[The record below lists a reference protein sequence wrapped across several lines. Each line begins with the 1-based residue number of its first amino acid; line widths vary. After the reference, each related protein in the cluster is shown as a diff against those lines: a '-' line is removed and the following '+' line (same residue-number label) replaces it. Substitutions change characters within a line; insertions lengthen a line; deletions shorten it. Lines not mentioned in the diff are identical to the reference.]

1 MTTMLPPPFR
11 PDDPRHDGHHGQG
24 GDTRTAPGRT
34 TDRPGDRLDETG
46 RPDARGRD
54 IVAERLTVDKGTVHL
69 TGIQALVRTVRDRAL
84 ADRARGLKTA
94 SFISGYEGSPLGGYD
109 LELARRKDLLAP
121 LGVVH
126 LPAVNEELGATSV
139 SGSQLA
145 AGAGTLRE
153 GVDGVVG
160 YWYGKAPGLDRS
172 VDALRHANL
181 AGTSPTGGAVAIVG
195 DDPFAKSST
204 VPSSSER
211 LLADIGMPV
220 LVPADS
226 AEVVKLGIHAAWM
239 SRESGLWTALR
250 VTAAVADGSSTVIL
264 DGPPVAPA
272 PPADGHSPSAR
283 TLGATLHELEASRVG
298 VRLERARAYAR
309 DRGLNR
315 VLHEGESDRLGIV
328 CAGAPALA
336 VEEALRDLG
345 SPDGVR
351 VLRLGMT
358 WPLDSEQIADFAAG
372 LDSIIVVEDKG
383 TFLLES
389 VQAALYES
397 EHRPRLEPA
406 RDVAAALPPVL
417 GRLGISHEAPAPAPI
432 RRKALPLSVPAR
444 TPHFCSGCPHNAS
457 TRVTGDSLVG
467 AGIGCHA
474 MVLLMD
480 ETRVGDVTGTTQ
492 MGGEGAHWI
501 GMSPFVRERHLVQ
514 NLGDGTFF
522 HSGSLAVRAL
532 VASGV
537 DVTLKLLHNGTVAMT
552 GGQDPVGQM
561 PLPGI
566 LDLLRA
572 EGVGRI
578 VVTTD
583 DVARTRKELGGSLRT
598 RLGAKAVEIRDRAD
612 LADVQ
617 RELAEESGV
626 TVLVHDQSCATELR
640 RARKR
645 GKAPTPTKRIV
656 INERICEGCGDC
668 GEKSGCLSVQP
679 VDTEFGRKT
688 RIDQT
693 TCNLDYSCIQGDC
706 PAFTEVTVD
715 PEEGSRA
722 GSADAGARVPS
733 LYDADLPDPP
743 PVHLGAGRSWNVRV
757 TGVGGTGV
765 VMLAAVIAAAARE
778 DGRHVRGVDMTG
790 LAQKGGAVVS
800 DVRITDGAVE
810 QSGLVPAGAADLLL
824 ACDGLTSADPANLA
838 VIGASRTTAVVSS
851 TSTPTGVMC
860 TDVRAERPDGVALA
874 GAIGR
879 SAARAVTADAAAV
892 ARGLFGDA
900 TVQTTLLL
908 GAAVQAGAL
917 PISPAAVENALRS
930 NGIAV
935 GANIQAF
942 RRGRQLVAAP
952 EAVAAALR
960 NATPGASRDTS
971 SGAATDA
978 AGAPA
983 WSLRLVDDVLG
994 SPVEGGLPVELPSDL
1009 RHSIALRVA
1018 ELRDWGDE
1026 SDARG
1031 YLDDLAVLAGAER
1044 AIAPRGT
1051 TLLRAAAFGLHKLT
1065 AYKDEYEVARLA
1077 LDTGFL
1083 DGVAG
1088 EYGDGADVAF
1098 LLHPP
1103 FLRALGMDRKLRM
1116 GAAARPALRALTKAK
1131 RLRGTALDPFGRT
1144 SARRF
1149 ERELRDAYRTRLLGF
1164 AAEMN
1169 GEADDVAKQKLL
1181 SDATALAAL
1190 ADSVRGYEDVKERSA
1205 APLLTALGMTA
1216 EGWPEKPE

>member
-11 PDDPRHDGHHGQG
+11 PDSPAEH
-24 GDTRTAPGRT
+24 A
-34 TDRPGDRLDETG
+34 DRPLTA
-46 RPDARGRD
+46 RPGRD
-54 IVAERLTVDKGTVHL
+54 IVAERLTADKGTVHL

-109 LELARRKDLLAP
+109 LELARRTDLLEP
-121 LGVVH
+121 LDVVH
-126 LPAVNEELGATSV
+126 LPAVNEELGATAV

-211 LLADIGMPV
+211 LLADMGMPV

-250 VTAAVADGSSTVIL
+250 VTAAVADGSSTVTL

-272 PPADGHSPSAR
+272 PPAGGHSPSAR

-298 VRLERARAYAR
+298 VRLDRARAYAR

-315 VLHEGESDRLGIV
+315 VLHEGDADRLGIV

-336 VEEALRDLG
+336 VEETLRNLG

-358 WPLDSEQIADFAAG
+358 WPLDPEQIDDFAAG
-372 LDSIIVVEDKG
+372 LDAIIVVEDKG

-397 EHRPRLEPA
+397 DHRPRLEPA
-406 RDVAAALPPVL
+406 RDIAAALPPVL
-417 GRLGISHEAPAPAPI
+417 GRLGISHDAPAPAPI

-501 GMSPFVRERHLVQ
+501 GMSPFVDERHLVQ

-561 PLPGI
+561 PLAGI
-566 LDLLRA
+566 LNLLRA

-583 DVARTRKELGGSLRT
+583 DVARTRKELGGGFAGALRS
-598 RLGAKAVEIRDRAD
+598 RFGGRAVEVRDRAD

-617 RELAEESGV
+617 RELAAETGV
-626 TVLVHDQSCATELR
+626 TVLVHDQACATELR

-715 PEEGSRA
+715 PDARAEGSA
-722 GSADAGARVPS
+722 IAGARVSS
-733 LYDADLPDPP
+733 LDDADLPDPP
-743 PVHLGAGRSWNVRV
+743 AVHLGAGRSWNVRV

-800 DVRITDGAVE
+800 DVRISDGALE
-810 QSGLVPAGAADLLL
+810 QSGLVPAGTADLLL
-824 ACDGLTSADPANLA
+824 ALDGLTSADPANLA
-838 VIGASRTTAVVSS
+838 VIDAARTTAVASS

-892 ARGLFGDA
+892 ARGIFGDA

-917 PISPAAVENALRS
+917 PVSPAAVENALRS

-935 GANIQAF
+935 AANIQAF

-952 EAVAAALR
+952 EAVAAAI
-960 NATPGASRDTS
+960 GKASP
-971 SGAATDA
+971 APDA
-978 AGAPA
+978 PAAPA
-983 WSLRLVDDVLG
+983 WAKLLVSEVLG
-994 SPVEGGLPVELPSDL
+994 TPVEGGLAVELPADL
-1009 RHSIALRVA
+1009 RESIALRVA
-1018 ELRDWGDE
+1018 ELKAWGDA
-1026 SDARG
+1026 SDARR
-1031 YLDDLAVLAGAER
+1031 YVEDLAVLARAER
-1044 AIAPRGT
+1044 GVAPRST
-1051 TLLRAAAFGLHKLT
+1051 TLLRAAAFGLHKLA

-1083 DGVAG
+1083 DGVAD
-1088 EYGDGADVAF
+1088 EYGETADVKI

-1103 FLRALGMDRKLRM
+1103 FLRALGMDRKMRM
-1116 GAAARPALRALTKAK
+1116 GTTARPALRALTKAK
-1131 RLRGTALDPFGRT
+1131 RLRGTAFDPFGRA

-1149 ERELRDAYRTRLLGF
+1149 ERELRDAYRGRLLEF
-1164 AAEMN
+1164 AAEMDA
-1169 GEADDVAKQKLL
+1169 EADDVAKQKLL

-1190 ADSVRGYEDVKERSA
+1190 ADSVRGYEDIKERSA
-1205 APLLTALGMTA
+1205 APLMEALGMIA
-1216 EGWPEKPE
+1216 PE

>member
-11 PDDPRHDGHHGQG
+11 PDSPAEH
-24 GDTRTAPGRT
+24 A
-34 TDRPGDRLDETG
+34 DRPRIS
-46 RPDARGRD
+46 RQGRD
-54 IVAERLTVDKGTVHL
+54 IVAERLTADKGTVHL

-109 LELARRKDLLAP
+109 LELARRTDLLEP
-121 LGVVH
+121 LDVVH
-126 LPAVNEELGATSV
+126 LPAVNEELGATAV

-172 VDALRHANL
+172 IDALRHANL

-211 LLADIGMPV
+211 LLADMGMPV

-250 VTAAVADGSSTVIL
+250 VTAAVADGSSTVTL

-298 VRLERARAYAR
+298 VRLDRARAYAR

-315 VLHEGESDRLGIV
+315 VLHEGDADRLGIV

-336 VEEALRDLG
+336 VEETLRDLG

-358 WPLDSEQIADFAAG
+358 WPLDPEQIDDFAAG
-372 LDSIIVVEDKG
+372 LDEIIVVEDKG

-397 EHRPRLEPA
+397 DHRPRLEPA
-406 RDVAAALPPVL
+406 RDIAAALPPVL
-417 GRLGISHEAPAPAPI
+417 GRLGISHDAPAPAPI

-480 ETRVGDVTGTTQ
+480 ENRVGDVTGTTQ

-561 PLPGI
+561 PLAGI
-566 LDLLRA
+566 LNLLRA

-583 DVARTRKELGGSLRT
+583 DVARTRKELGGGFAGALRS
-598 RLGAKAVEIRDRAD
+598 RFGGRAVEVRDRAD

-617 RELAEESGV
+617 RELAAESGV
-626 TVLVHDQSCATELR
+626 TVLVHDQACATELR

-715 PEEGSRA
+715 PDARAEGSA
-722 GSADAGARVPS
+722 IAGARVSS
-733 LYDADLPDPP
+733 LDDADLPDPP
-743 PVHLGAGRSWNVRV
+743 AVHLGAGRSWNVRV

-800 DVRITDGAVE
+800 DVRISDGALE

-824 ACDGLTSADPANLA
+824 ALDGLTSADPANLA
-838 VIGASRTTAVVSS
+838 VIDAARTTAVASS

-892 ARGLFGDA
+892 ARGIFGDA

-917 PISPAAVENALRS
+917 PVSPAAVENALRS

-935 GANIQAF
+935 AANIQAF

-952 EAVAAALR
+952 EAVAAAI
-960 NATPGASRDTS
+960 GKASP
-971 SGAATDA
+971 APDA
-978 AGAPA
+978 PAAPA
-983 WSLRLVDDVLG
+983 WAKLLVSEVLG
-994 SPVEGGLPVELPSDL
+994 TPVEGGLAVEFPADL
-1009 RHSIALRVA
+1009 RESIALRVA
-1018 ELRDWGDE
+1018 ELKAWGDA
-1026 SDARG
+1026 SDARR
-1031 YLDDLAVLAGAER
+1031 YVEDLAVLARAER
-1044 AIAPRGT
+1044 GVAPRST
-1051 TLLRAAAFGLHKLT
+1051 TLLRAAAFGLHKLA

-1077 LDTGFL
+1077 LDKGFL
-1083 DGVAG
+1083 DGVAD
-1088 EYGDGADVAF
+1088 EYGETADVKI

-1103 FLRALGMDRKLRM
+1103 FLRALGMDRKMRM
-1116 GAAARPALRALTKAK
+1116 GTTARPALRALTKAK
-1131 RLRGTALDPFGRT
+1131 RLRGTAFDPFGRT
-1144 SARRF
+1144 AARRF
-1149 ERELRDAYRTRLLGF
+1149 ERELRDAYRGRLLEF
-1164 AAEMN
+1164 AAEMDA
-1169 GEADDVAKQKLL
+1169 EADDVAKQKLL

-1190 ADSVRGYEDVKERSA
+1190 ADSVRGYEDIKERSA
-1205 APLLTALGMTA
+1205 APLMEALGMIA
-1216 EGWPEKPE
+1216 PE

>member
-1 MTTMLPPPFR
+1 MTTMLPPTSR
-11 PDDPRHDGHHGQG
+11 SDDPNRDRAAG
-24 GDTRTAPGRT
+24 GTTTTAPARPADDT
-34 TDRPGDRLDETG
+34 ARPGA
-46 RPDARGRD
+46 ARRD
-54 IVAERLTVDKGTVHL
+54 IVAERLTADKGTVHL

-109 LELARRKDLLAP
+109 LELARRKDLLDA
-121 LGVVH
+121 LDVVH

-145 AGAGTLRE
+145 AGGGTLRE

-181 AGTSPTGGAVAIVG
+181 SGTSPTGGAVAIVG

-220 LVPADS
+220 LVPADA

-250 VTAAVADGSSTVIL
+250 VTAAVADGSATVTL

-283 TLGATLHELEASRVG
+283 TLGPTLHELEASRVG
-298 VRLERARAYAR
+298 VRLDRARAYAR

-315 VLHEGESDRLGIV
+315 FLHVGENDRLGIV

-336 VEEALRDLG
+336 VEEALRTLG
-345 SPDGVR
+345 SPEGVR

-358 WPLDSEQIADFAAG
+358 WPLDPEQIEDFATG

-389 VQAALYES
+389 VQAALYETDR
-397 EHRPRLEPA
+397 RPRLEPA
-406 RDVAAALPPVL
+406 RDPAAALPPVL
-417 GRLGISHEAPAPAPI
+417 DRLGISYDAPVAEPI
-432 RRKALPLSVPAR
+432 RRRSLPLSVPAR

-480 ETRVGDVTGTTQ
+480 ENRVGDVTGTTQ

-561 PLPGI
+561 PLAGI
-566 LDLLRA
+566 LELLRA

-583 DVARTRKELGGSLRT
+583 DVARTRKELGGTLRT
-598 RLGAKAVEIRDRAD
+598 RVGARAVEIRDRAD

-617 RELAEESGV
+617 RELAAESGV

-645 GKAPTPTKRIV
+645 GKAPMPTKRIV

-715 PEEGSRA
+715 PDAKKTSGPA
-722 GSADAGARVPS
+722 GAGARVAP
-733 LYDADLPDPP
+733 LDDADLPAPP
-743 PVHLGAGRSWNVRV
+743 PAHIGPGRSWNVRV

-800 DVRITDGAVE
+800 DVRITDGALE

-824 ACDGLTSADPANLA
+824 ACDGLTSADPANLG
-838 VIGASRTTAVVSS
+838 VINPRRTTAVVSS
-851 TSTPTGVMC
+851 TSSPTGVMC
-860 TDVRAERPDGVALA
+860 TDVKAERPDGVALA

-879 SAARAVTADAAAV
+879 SAARAVTTDAAAV
-892 ARGLFGDA
+892 ALGIFGDA

-908 GAAVQAGAL
+908 GAAVQSGSL
-917 PISPAAVENALRS
+917 PVSPEAVERALRS

-935 GANIQAF
+935 DANIQAF

-952 EAVAAALR
+952 EAIAALLKKGSAAVSGR
-960 NATPGASRDTS
+960 AEA
-971 SGAATDA
+971 SGAAA
-978 AGAPA
+978 APA
-983 WSLRLVDDVLG
+983 WAKRLVDEKLG
-994 SPVEGGLPVELPSDL
+994 TGIEGGLPVELPADL
-1009 RHSIALRVA
+1009 RDSIALRVA
-1018 ELRDWGDE
+1018 ELKEWGDE
-1026 SDARG
+1026 SDALG
-1031 YLDDLAVLAGAER
+1031 YVDDLAVLAGAER
-1044 AIAPRGT
+1044 SVAPRST
-1051 TLLRAAAFGLHKLT
+1051 ALLRAASFGLHKLT

-1083 DGVAG
+1083 EDVAG
-1088 EYGDGADVAF
+1088 EYGADADVKI

-1103 FLRALGMDRKLRM
+1103 VLRALGWDSKIRM
-1116 GAAARPALRALTKAK
+1116 GKAARPALRALTKAK
-1131 RLRGTALDPFGRT
+1131 HLRGTALDPFGRMR
-1144 SARRF
+1144 SRRF
-1149 ERELRDAYRTRLLGF
+1149 ERELRDAYRTRLLGY

-1169 GEADDVAKQKLL
+1169 GGADDVAKQKLL

-1190 ADSVRGYEDVKERSA
+1190 ADVVRGYEDVKERSA
-1205 APLLTALGMTA
+1205 RPLIEALGMTV
-1216 EGWPEKPE
+1216 PK

>member
-11 PDDPRHDGHHGQG
+11 PDSPAEH
-24 GDTRTAPGRT
+24 A
-34 TDRPGDRLDETG
+34 DRPRIS
-46 RPDARGRD
+46 RQGRD
-54 IVAERLTVDKGTVHL
+54 IVAERLTADKGTVHL

-109 LELARRKDLLAP
+109 LELARRTDLLEP
-121 LGVVH
+121 LDVVH
-126 LPAVNEELGATSV
+126 LPAVNEELGATAV

-145 AGAGTLRE
+145 GGAGTLRE

-172 VDALRHANL
+172 IDALRHANL

-211 LLADIGMPV
+211 LLADMGMPV

-250 VTAAVADGSSTVIL
+250 VTAAVADGSSTVTL

-298 VRLERARAYAR
+298 VRLDRARAYAR

-315 VLHEGESDRLGIV
+315 VLHEGDADRLGIV

-336 VEEALRDLG
+336 VEETLRDLG

-358 WPLDSEQIADFAAG
+358 WPLDPEQIDDFAAG
-372 LDSIIVVEDKG
+372 LDEITVVEDKG

-397 EHRPRLEPA
+397 DHRPRLEPG
-406 RDVAAALPPVL
+406 RDIAAALPPVL
-417 GRLGISHEAPAPAPI
+417 GRLGISHDAPAPAPI

-480 ETRVGDVTGTTQ
+480 ENRVGDVTGTTQ

-561 PLPGI
+561 PLAGI
-566 LDLLRA
+566 LNLLRA

-583 DVARTRKELGGSLRT
+583 DVARTRKELGGGFAGALRS
-598 RLGAKAVEIRDRAD
+598 RFGGRAVEVRDRAD

-617 RELAEESGV
+617 RELAAESGV
-626 TVLVHDQSCATELR
+626 TVLVHDQACATELR

-715 PEEGSRA
+715 PDARAEGSA
-722 GSADAGARVPS
+722 IAGARVSS
-733 LYDADLPDPP
+733 LDDADLPDPP
-743 PVHLGAGRSWNVRV
+743 AVHLGAGRSWNVRV

-800 DVRITDGAVE
+800 DVRISDGALE

-824 ACDGLTSADPANLA
+824 ALDGLTSADPANLA
-838 VIGASRTTAVVSS
+838 VIDAARTTAVASS

-892 ARGLFGDA
+892 ARAIFGDA

-917 PISPAAVENALRS
+917 PVSPAAVENALRS

-935 GANIQAF
+935 AANIQAF

-952 EAVAAALR
+952 EAVAAAI
-960 NATPGASRDTS
+960 GKASP
-971 SGAATDA
+971 APDA
-978 AGAPA
+978 PAAPA
-983 WSLRLVDDVLG
+983 WAKLLVSEVLG
-994 SPVEGGLPVELPSDL
+994 TPVEGGLAVEFPADL
-1009 RHSIALRVA
+1009 RESIALRVA
-1018 ELRDWGDE
+1018 ELKAWGDA
-1026 SDARG
+1026 SDARR
-1031 YLDDLAVLAGAER
+1031 YVEDLAVLARAER
-1044 AIAPRGT
+1044 GVAPRST
-1051 TLLRAAAFGLHKLT
+1051 TLLRAAAFGLHKLA

-1083 DGVAG
+1083 DGVAD
-1088 EYGDGADVAF
+1088 EYGETADVKI

-1103 FLRALGMDRKLRM
+1103 FLRALGMDRKMRM
-1116 GAAARPALRALTKAK
+1116 GTTARPALRALTKAK
-1131 RLRGTALDPFGRT
+1131 RLRGTAFDPFGRT
-1144 SARRF
+1144 AARRF
-1149 ERELRDAYRTRLLGF
+1149 ERELRDAYRGRLLEF
-1164 AAEMN
+1164 AAEMDA
-1169 GEADDVAKQKLL
+1169 EADDVAKQKLL

-1190 ADSVRGYEDVKERSA
+1190 ADSVRGYEDIKERSA
-1205 APLLTALGMTA
+1205 APLMEALGMIA
-1216 EGWPEKPE
+1216 PE

>member
-11 PDDPRHDGHHGQG
+11 PDSPAEH
-24 GDTRTAPGRT
+24 A
-34 TDRPGDRLDETG
+34 DRPLTA
-46 RPDARGRD
+46 RPGRD
-54 IVAERLTVDKGTVHL
+54 IVAERLTADKGTVHL

-109 LELARRKDLLAP
+109 LELARRTDLLEP
-121 LGVVH
+121 LDVVH
-126 LPAVNEELGATSV
+126 LPAVNEELGATAV

-211 LLADIGMPV
+211 LLADMGMPV

-250 VTAAVADGSSTVIL
+250 VTAAVADGSSTVTL

-272 PPADGHSPSAR
+272 PPAGGHSPSAR

-298 VRLERARAYAR
+298 VRLDRARAYAR

-315 VLHEGESDRLGIV
+315 VLHEGDADRLGIV

-336 VEEALRDLG
+336 VEETLRNLG

-358 WPLDSEQIADFAAG
+358 WPLDPEQIDDFAAG
-372 LDSIIVVEDKG
+372 LDAIIVVEDKG

-397 EHRPRLEPA
+397 DHRPRLEPA
-406 RDVAAALPPVL
+406 RDIAAALPPVL
-417 GRLGISHEAPAPAPI
+417 GRLGISHDAPAPAPI

-501 GMSPFVRERHLVQ
+501 GMSPFVDERHLVQ

-561 PLPGI
+561 PLAGI
-566 LDLLRA
+566 LNLLRA

-583 DVARTRKELGGSLRT
+583 DVARTRKELGGGFAGALRS
-598 RLGAKAVEIRDRAD
+598 RFGGRAVEVRDRAD

-617 RELAEESGV
+617 RELAAESGV
-626 TVLVHDQSCATELR
+626 TVLVHDQACATELR

-715 PEEGSRA
+715 PDARAEGSA
-722 GSADAGARVPS
+722 IAGARVPS
-733 LYDADLPDPP
+733 LDDADLPDPP
-743 PVHLGAGRSWNVRV
+743 AVHLGTGRSWNVRV

-800 DVRITDGAVE
+800 DVRISDGALE

-824 ACDGLTSADPANLA
+824 ALDGLTSADPANLA
-838 VIGASRTTAVVSS
+838 VIDAARTTAVASS
-851 TSTPTGVMC
+851 TSTPTGAMC

-917 PISPAAVENALRS
+917 PVSPAAVEHALRS

-935 GANIQAF
+935 DANIQAF

-952 EAVAAALR
+952 EAVAAAI
-960 NATPGASRDTS
+960 GKASP
-971 SGAATDA
+971 APDA
-978 AGAPA
+978 PAAPA
-983 WSLRLVDDVLG
+983 WAKLLVSEVLG
-994 SPVEGGLPVELPSDL
+994 TPVEGGLAVELPADL
-1009 RHSIALRVA
+1009 RESIALRVA
-1018 ELRDWGDE
+1018 ELKAWGDA
-1026 SDARG
+1026 SDARR
-1031 YLDDLAVLAGAER
+1031 YVDDLAVIARAER
-1044 AIAPRGT
+1044 GVAPRST
-1051 TLLRAAAFGLHKLT
+1051 TLLRAASFGLHKLA

-1083 DGVAG
+1083 DDVAD
-1088 EYGDGADVAF
+1088 EYGEGADVKI

-1103 FLRALGMDRKLRM
+1103 FLRALGMDRKMRM
-1116 GAAARPALRALTKAK
+1116 GRTARPALRALTKVK
-1131 RLRGTALDPFGRT
+1131 RLRGTAFDPFGRT

-1149 ERELRDAYRTRLLGF
+1149 ERELRDAYRGRLLEL
-1164 AAEMN
+1164 AAEMDA
-1169 GEADDVAKQKLL
+1169 ETDDVAKQKLL

-1190 ADSVRGYEDVKERSA
+1190 ADSVRGYEDIKERSA
-1205 APLLTALGMTA
+1205 APLMEALGMIA
-1216 EGWPEKPE
+1216 PE

>member
-11 PDDPRHDGHHGQG
+11 PDSPAEH
-24 GDTRTAPGRT
+24 A
-34 TDRPGDRLDETG
+34 DRPRIS
-46 RPDARGRD
+46 RQGRD
-54 IVAERLTVDKGTVHL
+54 IVAERLTADKGTVHL

-109 LELARRKDLLAP
+109 LELARRTDLLEP
-121 LGVVH
+121 LDVVH
-126 LPAVNEELGATSV
+126 LPAVNEELGATAV

-172 VDALRHANL
+172 IDALRHANL

-211 LLADIGMPV
+211 LLADMGMPV

-250 VTAAVADGSSTVIL
+250 VTAAVADGSSTVTL

-298 VRLERARAYAR
+298 VRLDRARAYAR

-315 VLHEGESDRLGIV
+315 VLHEGDADRLGIV

-336 VEEALRDLG
+336 VEETLRDLG

-358 WPLDSEQIADFAAG
+358 WPLDPEQIDDFAAG
-372 LDSIIVVEDKG
+372 LDEIIVVEDKG

-397 EHRPRLEPA
+397 DHRPRLEPA
-406 RDVAAALPPVL
+406 RDIAAALPQVL
-417 GRLGISHEAPAPAPI
+417 GRLGISHDAPAPAPI

-480 ETRVGDVTGTTQ
+480 ENRVGDVTGTTQ

-561 PLPGI
+561 PLAGI
-566 LDLLRA
+566 LNLLRA

-583 DVARTRKELGGSLRT
+583 DVARTRKELGGGFAGALRS
-598 RLGAKAVEIRDRAD
+598 RFGGRAVEVRDRAD

-617 RELAEESGV
+617 RELAAESGV
-626 TVLVHDQSCATELR
+626 TVLVHDQACATELR

-715 PEEGSRA
+715 PDARAEGSA
-722 GSADAGARVPS
+722 IAGARVSS
-733 LYDADLPDPP
+733 LDDADLPDPP
-743 PVHLGAGRSWNVRV
+743 AVHLGAGRSWNVRV

-800 DVRITDGAVE
+800 DVRISDGALE

-824 ACDGLTSADPANLA
+824 ALDGLTSADPANLA
-838 VIGASRTTAVVSS
+838 VIDAARTTAVASS

-892 ARGLFGDA
+892 ARGIFGDA

-917 PISPAAVENALRS
+917 PVSPAAVENALRS

-935 GANIQAF
+935 AANIQAF

-952 EAVAAALR
+952 EAVAAAI
-960 NATPGASRDTS
+960 GKASP
-971 SGAATDA
+971 AP
-978 AGAPA
+978 GAPA
-983 WSLRLVDDVLG
+983 APAWAKLLVSEVLG
-994 SPVEGGLPVELPSDL
+994 TPVEGGLAVELPADL
-1009 RHSIALRVA
+1009 RESIALRVA
-1018 ELRDWGDE
+1018 ELKAWGDA
-1026 SDARG
+1026 SDARR
-1031 YLDDLAVLAGAER
+1031 YVDDLAVIARAER
-1044 AIAPRGT
+1044 GVAPRST
-1051 TLLRAAAFGLHKLT
+1051 TLLRAASFGLHKLA

-1083 DGVAG
+1083 DDVAD
-1088 EYGDGADVAF
+1088 EYGEGADVKI

-1103 FLRALGMDRKLRM
+1103 FLRALGMDRKMRM
-1116 GAAARPALRALTKAK
+1116 GTTARPALRALTKAK
-1131 RLRGTALDPFGRT
+1131 RLRGTAFDPLGRT
-1144 SARRF
+1144 AARRF
-1149 ERELRDAYRTRLLGF
+1149 ERELRDAYRGRLLEF
-1164 AAEMN
+1164 AAEMDA
-1169 GEADDVAKQKLL
+1169 EADDVAKQKLL

-1190 ADSVRGYEDVKERSA
+1190 ADSVRGYEDIKERSA
-1205 APLLTALGMTA
+1205 APLMEALGMIA
-1216 EGWPEKPE
+1216 PE

>member
-11 PDDPRHDGHHGQG
+11 PDSPAEH
-24 GDTRTAPGRT
+24 A
-34 TDRPGDRLDETG
+34 DRPRIS
-46 RPDARGRD
+46 RQGRD
-54 IVAERLTVDKGTVHL
+54 IVAERLTADKGTVHL

-109 LELARRKDLLAP
+109 LELARRTDLLEP
-121 LGVVH
+121 LDVVH
-126 LPAVNEELGATSV
+126 LPAVNEELGATAV

-172 VDALRHANL
+172 IDALRHANL

-211 LLADIGMPV
+211 LLADMGMPV

-250 VTAAVADGSSTVIL
+250 VTAAVADGSSTVTL

-298 VRLERARAYAR
+298 VRLDRARAYAR

-315 VLHEGESDRLGIV
+315 VLHEGDADRLGIV

-336 VEEALRDLG
+336 VEETLRNLG

-358 WPLDSEQIADFAAG
+358 WPLDPEQIDDFAAG
-372 LDSIIVVEDKG
+372 LDAIIVVEDKG

-397 EHRPRLEPA
+397 DHRPRLEPA
-406 RDVAAALPPVL
+406 RDIAAALPPVL
-417 GRLGISHEAPAPAPI
+417 GRLGISHDAPAPAPI

-501 GMSPFVRERHLVQ
+501 GMSPFVDERHLVQ

-561 PLPGI
+561 PLAGI
-566 LDLLRA
+566 LNLLRA

-583 DVARTRKELGGSLRT
+583 DVARTRKELGGGFAGALRS
-598 RLGAKAVEIRDRAD
+598 RLGGRAVEVRDRAD

-617 RELAEESGV
+617 RELAAESGV

-715 PEEGSRA
+715 PDARAEGSA
-722 GSADAGARVPS
+722 IAGARVPS
-733 LYDADLPDPP
+733 LDDADLPDPP
-743 PVHLGAGRSWNVRV
+743 AVHLGTGRSWNVRV

-800 DVRITDGAVE
+800 DVRISDGALE

-824 ACDGLTSADPANLA
+824 ALDGLTSADPANLA
-838 VIGASRTTAVVSS
+838 VIDAARTTAVASS

-892 ARGLFGDA
+892 ARGIFGDA

-917 PISPAAVENALRS
+917 PVSPAAVEHALRS

-935 GANIQAF
+935 DANIQAF

-952 EAVAAALR
+952 EAVAAAI
-960 NATPGASRDTS
+960 GKASP
-971 SGAATDA
+971 APDA
-978 AGAPA
+978 PAAPA
-983 WSLRLVDDVLG
+983 WAKLLVSEVLG
-994 SPVEGGLPVELPSDL
+994 TPVEGGLAVELPADL
-1009 RHSIALRVA
+1009 RESIALRVA
-1018 ELRDWGDE
+1018 ELKAWGDA
-1026 SDARG
+1026 SDARR
-1031 YLDDLAVLAGAER
+1031 YVDDLAVIARAER
-1044 AIAPRGT
+1044 GVAPRST
-1051 TLLRAAAFGLHKLT
+1051 TLLRAASFGLHKLA

-1083 DGVAG
+1083 DDVAD
-1088 EYGDGADVAF
+1088 EYGEGADVKI

-1103 FLRALGMDRKLRM
+1103 FLRALGMDRKMRM
-1116 GAAARPALRALTKAK
+1116 GRTARPALRALTKVK
-1131 RLRGTALDPFGRT
+1131 RLRGTAFDPFGRT

-1149 ERELRDAYRTRLLGF
+1149 ERELRDAYRGRLLEL
-1164 AAEMN
+1164 AAEMDA
-1169 GEADDVAKQKLL
+1169 ETDDVAKQKLL

-1190 ADSVRGYEDVKERSA
+1190 ADSVRGYEDIKERSA
-1205 APLLTALGMTA
+1205 APLMEALGMIA
-1216 EGWPEKPE
+1216 PE

>member
-11 PDDPRHDGHHGQG
+11 PDSPAEH
-24 GDTRTAPGRT
+24 A
-34 TDRPGDRLDETG
+34 DRPRIS
-46 RPDARGRD
+46 RQGRD
-54 IVAERLTVDKGTVHL
+54 IVAERLTADKGTVHL

-109 LELARRKDLLAP
+109 LELARRTDLLEP
-121 LGVVH
+121 LDVVH
-126 LPAVNEELGATSV
+126 LPAVNEELGATAV

-172 VDALRHANL
+172 IDALRHANL

-211 LLADIGMPV
+211 LLADMGMPV

-250 VTAAVADGSSTVIL
+250 VTAAVADGSSTVTL

-298 VRLERARAYAR
+298 VRLDRARAYAR

-315 VLHEGESDRLGIV
+315 VLHEGDADRLGIV

-336 VEEALRDLG
+336 VEETLRDLG

-358 WPLDSEQIADFAAG
+358 WPLDPEQIDDFAAG
-372 LDSIIVVEDKG
+372 LDEIIVVEDKG

-397 EHRPRLEPA
+397 DHRPRLEPA
-406 RDVAAALPPVL
+406 RDIAAALPQVL
-417 GRLGISHEAPAPAPI
+417 GRLGISHDAPAPAPI

-480 ETRVGDVTGTTQ
+480 ENRVGDVTGTTQ

-561 PLPGI
+561 PLAGI
-566 LDLLRA
+566 LNLLRA

-583 DVARTRKELGGSLRT
+583 DVARTRKELGGGFAGALRS
-598 RLGAKAVEIRDRAD
+598 RFGGRAVEVRDRAD

-617 RELAEESGV
+617 RELAAESGV
-626 TVLVHDQSCATELR
+626 TVLVHDQACATELR

-715 PEEGSRA
+715 PDARAEGSA
-722 GSADAGARVPS
+722 IAGARVSS
-733 LYDADLPDPP
+733 LDDADLPDPP
-743 PVHLGAGRSWNVRV
+743 AVHLGAGRSWNVRV

-800 DVRITDGAVE
+800 DVRISDGALE

-824 ACDGLTSADPANLA
+824 ALDGLTSADPANLA
-838 VIGASRTTAVVSS
+838 VIDAARTTAVASS

-892 ARGLFGDA
+892 ARGIFGDA

-917 PISPAAVENALRS
+917 PVSPAAVENALRS

-935 GANIQAF
+935 AANIQAF

-952 EAVAAALR
+952 EAVAAAI
-960 NATPGASRDTS
+960 GKASP
-971 SGAATDA
+971 APDA
-978 AGAPA
+978 PAAPA
-983 WSLRLVDDVLG
+983 WAKLLVSEVLG
-994 SPVEGGLPVELPSDL
+994 TPVEGGLAVELPADL
-1009 RHSIALRVA
+1009 RESIALRVA
-1018 ELRDWGDE
+1018 ELKAWGDA
-1026 SDARG
+1026 SDARR
-1031 YLDDLAVLAGAER
+1031 YVEDLAVLARAER
-1044 AIAPRGT
+1044 GVAPRST
-1051 TLLRAAAFGLHKLT
+1051 TLLRAAAFGLHKLA

-1077 LDTGFL
+1077 LDKGFL
-1083 DGVAG
+1083 DGVAD
-1088 EYGDGADVAF
+1088 EYGETADVKI

-1103 FLRALGMDRKLRM
+1103 FLRALGMDRKMRM
-1116 GAAARPALRALTKAK
+1116 GTTARPALRALTKAK
-1131 RLRGTALDPFGRT
+1131 RLRGTAFDPFGRT
-1144 SARRF
+1144 AARRF
-1149 ERELRDAYRTRLLGF
+1149 ERELRDAYRGRLLEF
-1164 AAEMN
+1164 AAEMDA
-1169 GEADDVAKQKLL
+1169 EADDVAKQKLL

-1190 ADSVRGYEDVKERSA
+1190 ADSVRGYEDIKERSA
-1205 APLLTALGMTA
+1205 APLMEALGMIA
-1216 EGWPEKPE
+1216 PE

>member
-11 PDDPRHDGHHGQG
+11 PDSPAEH
-24 GDTRTAPGRT
+24 A
-34 TDRPGDRLDETG
+34 DRPRIS
-46 RPDARGRD
+46 RQGRD
-54 IVAERLTVDKGTVHL
+54 IVAERLTADKGTVHL

-109 LELARRKDLLAP
+109 LELARRTDLLEP
-121 LGVVH
+121 LDVVH
-126 LPAVNEELGATSV
+126 LPAVNEELGATAV

-145 AGAGTLRE
+145 GGAGTLRE

-172 VDALRHANL
+172 IDALRHANL

-211 LLADIGMPV
+211 LLADMGMPV

-250 VTAAVADGSSTVIL
+250 VTAAVADGSSTVTL

-298 VRLERARAYAR
+298 VRLDRARAYAR

-315 VLHEGESDRLGIV
+315 VLHEGDADRLGIV

-336 VEEALRDLG
+336 VEETLRDLG

-358 WPLDSEQIADFAAG
+358 WPLDPEQIDDFAAG
-372 LDSIIVVEDKG
+372 LDEIIVVEDKG

-397 EHRPRLEPA
+397 DHRPRLEPA
-406 RDVAAALPPVL
+406 RDIAAALPPVL
-417 GRLGISHEAPAPAPI
+417 GRLGISHDAPAPAPI

-480 ETRVGDVTGTTQ
+480 ENRVGDVTGTTQ

-561 PLPGI
+561 PLAGI
-566 LDLLRA
+566 LNLLRA

-583 DVARTRKELGGSLRT
+583 DVARTRKELGGGFAGALRS
-598 RLGAKAVEIRDRAD
+598 RFGGRAVEVRDRAD

-617 RELAEESGV
+617 RELAAESGV
-626 TVLVHDQSCATELR
+626 TVLVHDQACATELR

-715 PEEGSRA
+715 PDARAEGSA
-722 GSADAGARVPS
+722 IAGARVSS
-733 LYDADLPDPP
+733 LDDADLPDPP
-743 PVHLGAGRSWNVRV
+743 AVHLGAGRSWNVRV

-800 DVRITDGAVE
+800 DVRISDGALE

-824 ACDGLTSADPANLA
+824 ALDGLTSADPANLA
-838 VIGASRTTAVVSS
+838 VIDAARTTAVASS

-892 ARGLFGDA
+892 ARAIFGDA

-917 PISPAAVENALRS
+917 PVSPAAVENALRS

-935 GANIQAF
+935 AANIQAF

-952 EAVAAALR
+952 EAVAAAI
-960 NATPGASRDTS
+960 GKASP
-971 SGAATDA
+971 APDA
-978 AGAPA
+978 PAAPA
-983 WSLRLVDDVLG
+983 WAKLLVSEVLG
-994 SPVEGGLPVELPSDL
+994 TPVEGGLAVEFPADL
-1009 RHSIALRVA
+1009 RESIALRVA
-1018 ELRDWGDE
+1018 ELKAWGDA
-1026 SDARG
+1026 SDARR
-1031 YLDDLAVLAGAER
+1031 YVEDLAVLARAER
-1044 AIAPRGT
+1044 GVAPRST
-1051 TLLRAAAFGLHKLT
+1051 TLLRAAAFGLHKLA

-1083 DGVAG
+1083 DGVAD
-1088 EYGDGADVAF
+1088 EYGETADVKI

-1103 FLRALGMDRKLRM
+1103 FLRALGMDRKMRM
-1116 GAAARPALRALTKAK
+1116 GTTARPALRALTKAK
-1131 RLRGTALDPFGRT
+1131 RLRGTAFDPFGRT
-1144 SARRF
+1144 AARRF
-1149 ERELRDAYRTRLLGF
+1149 ERELRDAYRGRLLEF
-1164 AAEMN
+1164 AAEMDA
-1169 GEADDVAKQKLL
+1169 EADDVAKQKLL

-1190 ADSVRGYEDVKERSA
+1190 ADSVRGYEDIKERSA
-1205 APLLTALGMTA
+1205 APLMEALGMIA
-1216 EGWPEKPE
+1216 PE

>member
-11 PDDPRHDGHHGQG
+11 PDSPAEH
-24 GDTRTAPGRT
+24 A
-34 TDRPGDRLDETG
+34 DRPLTA
-46 RPDARGRD
+46 RPGRD
-54 IVAERLTVDKGTVHL
+54 IVAERLTADKGTVHL

-109 LELARRKDLLAP
+109 LELARRTDLLEP
-121 LGVVH
+121 LDVVH
-126 LPAVNEELGATSV
+126 LPAVNEELGATAV

-211 LLADIGMPV
+211 LLADMGMPV

-250 VTAAVADGSSTVIL
+250 VTAAVADGSSTVTL

-272 PPADGHSPSAR
+272 PPAGGHSPSAR

-298 VRLERARAYAR
+298 VRLDRARAYAR

-315 VLHEGESDRLGIV
+315 VLHEGDADRLGIV

-336 VEEALRDLG
+336 VEETLRNLG

-358 WPLDSEQIADFAAG
+358 WPLDPEQIDDFAAG
-372 LDSIIVVEDKG
+372 LDAIIVVEDKG

-397 EHRPRLEPA
+397 DHRPRLEPA
-406 RDVAAALPPVL
+406 RDIAAALPPVL
-417 GRLGISHEAPAPAPI
+417 GRLGISHDAPAPAPI

-501 GMSPFVRERHLVQ
+501 GMSPFVDERHLVQ

-561 PLPGI
+561 PLAGI
-566 LDLLRA
+566 LNLLRA

-583 DVARTRKELGGSLRT
+583 DVARTRKELGGGFAGALRS
-598 RLGAKAVEIRDRAD
+598 RFGGRAVEVRDRAD

-617 RELAEESGV
+617 RELAAESGV
-626 TVLVHDQSCATELR
+626 TVLVHDQACATELR

-715 PEEGSRA
+715 PDARAEGSA
-722 GSADAGARVPS
+722 IAGARVSS
-733 LYDADLPDPP
+733 LDDADLPDPP
-743 PVHLGAGRSWNVRV
+743 AVHLGAGRSWNVRV

-800 DVRITDGAVE
+800 DVRISDGALE

-824 ACDGLTSADPANLA
+824 ALDGLTSADPANLA
-838 VIGASRTTAVVSS
+838 VIDAARTTAVASS

-917 PISPAAVENALRS
+917 PVSPAAVENALRS

-935 GANIQAF
+935 AANIQAF

-952 EAVAAALR
+952 EAVAAAI
-960 NATPGASRDTS
+960 GKASP
-971 SGAATDA
+971 APDA
-978 AGAPA
+978 PAAPA
-983 WSLRLVDDVLG
+983 WAKLLVSEVLG
-994 SPVEGGLPVELPSDL
+994 TPVEGGLAVELPADL
-1009 RHSIALRVA
+1009 RESIALRVA
-1018 ELRDWGDE
+1018 ELKAWGDA
-1026 SDARG
+1026 SDARR
-1031 YLDDLAVLAGAER
+1031 YVEDLAVLARAER
-1044 AIAPRGT
+1044 GVAPRST
-1051 TLLRAAAFGLHKLT
+1051 TLLRAAAFGLHKLA

-1083 DGVAG
+1083 DGVAD
-1088 EYGDGADVAF
+1088 EYGETADVKI

-1103 FLRALGMDRKLRM
+1103 FLRALGMDRKMRM
-1116 GAAARPALRALTKAK
+1116 GTTARPALRALTKAK
-1131 RLRGTALDPFGRT
+1131 RLRGTAFDPFGRT
-1144 SARRF
+1144 AARRF
-1149 ERELRDAYRTRLLGF
+1149 ERELRDAYRGRLLEF
-1164 AAEMN
+1164 AAEMDA
-1169 GEADDVAKQKLL
+1169 EADDVAKQKLL

-1190 ADSVRGYEDVKERSA
+1190 ADSVRGYEDIKERSA
-1205 APLLTALGMTA
+1205 APLMEALGMIA
-1216 EGWPEKPE
+1216 PE

>member
-11 PDDPRHDGHHGQG
+11 PDSPAEH
-24 GDTRTAPGRT
+24 A
-34 TDRPGDRLDETG
+34 DRPRIS
-46 RPDARGRD
+46 RQGRD
-54 IVAERLTVDKGTVHL
+54 IVAERLTADKGTVHL

-109 LELARRKDLLAP
+109 LELARRTDLLEP
-121 LGVVH
+121 LDVVH
-126 LPAVNEELGATSV
+126 LPAVNEELGATAV

-172 VDALRHANL
+172 IDALRHANL

-211 LLADIGMPV
+211 LLADMGMPV

-250 VTAAVADGSSTVIL
+250 VTAAVADGSSTVTL

-298 VRLERARAYAR
+298 VRLDRARAYAR

-315 VLHEGESDRLGIV
+315 VLHEGDADRLGIV

-336 VEEALRDLG
+336 VEETLRDLG

-358 WPLDSEQIADFAAG
+358 WPLDPEQIDDFAAG
-372 LDSIIVVEDKG
+372 LDEIIVVEDKG

-397 EHRPRLEPA
+397 DHRPRLEPA
-406 RDVAAALPPVL
+406 RDIAAALPPVL
-417 GRLGISHEAPAPAPI
+417 GRLGISHDAPAPAPI

-480 ETRVGDVTGTTQ
+480 ENRVGDVTGTTQ

-561 PLPGI
+561 PLAGI
-566 LDLLRA
+566 LNLLRA

-583 DVARTRKELGGSLRT
+583 DVARTRKELGGGFAGALRS
-598 RLGAKAVEIRDRAD
+598 RFGGRAVEVRDRAD

-617 RELAEESGV
+617 RELAAESGV
-626 TVLVHDQSCATELR
+626 TVLVHDQACATELR

-715 PEEGSRA
+715 PDARAEGSA
-722 GSADAGARVPS
+722 IAGARVSS
-733 LYDADLPDPP
+733 LDDADLPDPP
-743 PVHLGAGRSWNVRV
+743 AVHLGAGRSWNVRV

-800 DVRITDGAVE
+800 DVRISDGALE

-824 ACDGLTSADPANLA
+824 ALDGLTSADPANLA
-838 VIGASRTTAVVSS
+838 VIDAARTTAVASS

-860 TDVRAERPDGVALA
+860 TDVRAERPDGVARA

-892 ARGLFGDA
+892 ARGIFGDA
-900 TVQTTLLL
+900 TVQTTRWL

-917 PISPAAVENALRS
+917 PVSPAAVENALRS

-935 GANIQAF
+935 AANIQAF

-952 EAVAAALR
+952 EAVAAAI
-960 NATPGASRDTS
+960 GKASP
-971 SGAATDA
+971 AP
-978 AGAPA
+978 GAPA
-983 WSLRLVDDVLG
+983 APAWAKLLVSEVLG
-994 SPVEGGLPVELPSDL
+994 TPVEGGLAVELPADL
-1009 RHSIALRVA
+1009 RESIALRVA
-1018 ELRDWGDE
+1018 ELKAWGDA
-1026 SDARG
+1026 SDARR
-1031 YLDDLAVLAGAER
+1031 YVEDLAVLARAER
-1044 AIAPRGT
+1044 GVAPRST
-1051 TLLRAAAFGLHKLT
+1051 TLLRAAAFGLHKLA

-1077 LDTGFL
+1077 LDKGFL
-1083 DGVAG
+1083 DGVAD
-1088 EYGDGADVAF
+1088 EYGETADVKI

-1103 FLRALGMDRKLRM
+1103 FLRALGMDRKMRM
-1116 GAAARPALRALTKAK
+1116 GTTARPALRALTKAK
-1131 RLRGTALDPFGRT
+1131 RLRGTAFDPFGRT
-1144 SARRF
+1144 AARRF
-1149 ERELRDAYRTRLLGF
+1149 ERELRDAYRGRLLEF
-1164 AAEMN
+1164 AAEMDA
-1169 GEADDVAKQKLL
+1169 EADDVAKQKLL

-1190 ADSVRGYEDVKERSA
+1190 ADSVRGYEDIKERSA
-1205 APLLTALGMTA
+1205 APLMEALGMIA
-1216 EGWPEKPE
+1216 PE

>member
-11 PDDPRHDGHHGQG
+11 PDSPAEH
-24 GDTRTAPGRT
+24 A
-34 TDRPGDRLDETG
+34 DRPRIS
-46 RPDARGRD
+46 RQGRD
-54 IVAERLTVDKGTVHL
+54 IVAERLTADKGTVHL

-109 LELARRKDLLAP
+109 LELARRTDLLEP
-121 LGVVH
+121 LDVIH
-126 LPAVNEELGATSV
+126 LPAVNEELGATAV
-139 SGSQLA
+139 SGSQFA

-172 VDALRHANL
+172 IDALRHANL

-211 LLADIGMPV
+211 LLADMGMPV

-250 VTAAVADGSSTVIL
+250 VTAAVADGSSTVTL

-298 VRLERARAYAR
+298 VRLDRARAYAR

-315 VLHEGESDRLGIV
+315 VLHEGDADRLGIV

-336 VEEALRDLG
+336 VEETLRDLG

-358 WPLDSEQIADFAAG
+358 WPLDPEQIDDFAAG
-372 LDSIIVVEDKG
+372 LDEIIVVEDKG

-397 EHRPRLEPA
+397 DHRPRLVPA
-406 RDVAAALPPVL
+406 RDIAAALSPVL
-417 GRLGISHEAPAPAPI
+417 GRLGISHDAPAPAPI

-480 ETRVGDVTGTTQ
+480 ENRVGDVTGTTQ

-561 PLPGI
+561 PLAGI
-566 LDLLRA
+566 LNLLRA

-583 DVARTRKELGGSLRT
+583 DVARTRKELGGGFAGALRS
-598 RLGAKAVEIRDRAD
+598 RFGGRAVEVRDRAD

-617 RELAEESGV
+617 RELAAESGV
-626 TVLVHDQSCATELR
+626 TVLVHDQACATELR

-715 PEEGSRA
+715 PDARAEGSA
-722 GSADAGARVPS
+722 IAGARVSS
-733 LYDADLPDPP
+733 LDDADLPDPP
-743 PVHLGAGRSWNVRV
+743 AVHLGAGRSWNVRV

-800 DVRITDGAVE
+800 DVRISDGALE

-824 ACDGLTSADPANLA
+824 ALDGLTSADPANLA
-838 VIGASRTTAVVSS
+838 VIDAARTTAVASS

-892 ARGLFGDA
+892 ARGIFGDA

-917 PISPAAVENALRS
+917 PVSPAAVENALRS

-935 GANIQAF
+935 AANIQAF

-952 EAVAAALR
+952 EAVAAAI
-960 NATPGASRDTS
+960 GKASP
-971 SGAATDA
+971 AP
-978 AGAPA
+978 GAPA
-983 WSLRLVDDVLG
+983 APAWAKLLVSEVLG
-994 SPVEGGLPVELPSDL
+994 TPVEGGLAVELPADL
-1009 RHSIALRVA
+1009 RESIVLRVA
-1018 ELRDWGDE
+1018 ELKAWGDA
-1026 SDARG
+1026 SDARR
-1031 YLDDLAVLAGAER
+1031 YVEDLAVLARAER
-1044 AIAPRGT
+1044 GVAPRST
-1051 TLLRAAAFGLHKLT
+1051 TLLRAAAFGLHKLA

-1077 LDTGFL
+1077 LDKGFL
-1083 DGVAG
+1083 DGVAD
-1088 EYGDGADVAF
+1088 EYGETADVKT

-1103 FLRALGMDRKLRM
+1103 FLRALGMGRKMRM
-1116 GAAARPALRALTKAK
+1116 GTTARPALRALTKAK
-1131 RLRGTALDPFGRT
+1131 RLRGTAFDPFGRT
-1144 SARRF
+1144 AARRF
-1149 ERELRDAYRTRLLGF
+1149 ERELRDAYRGRLLEF
-1164 AAEMN
+1164 AAEMDA
-1169 GEADDVAKQKLL
+1169 EADDVAKQKLL

-1190 ADSVRGYEDVKERSA
+1190 ADSVRGYEDIKERSA
-1205 APLLTALGMTA
+1205 APLMEALGMIA
-1216 EGWPEKPE
+1216 PE

>member
-11 PDDPRHDGHHGQG
+11 PDSPAEH
-24 GDTRTAPGRT
+24 A
-34 TDRPGDRLDETG
+34 DRPLTA
-46 RPDARGRD
+46 RPGRD
-54 IVAERLTVDKGTVHL
+54 IVAERLTADKGTVHL

-109 LELARRKDLLAP
+109 LELARRTDLLEP
-121 LGVVH
+121 LDVVH
-126 LPAVNEELGATSV
+126 LPAVNEELGATAV

-211 LLADIGMPV
+211 LLADMGMPV

-250 VTAAVADGSSTVIL
+250 VTAAVADGSSTVTL

-272 PPADGHSPSAR
+272 PPAGGHSPSAR

-298 VRLERARAYAR
+298 VRLDRARAYAR

-315 VLHEGESDRLGIV
+315 VLHEGDADRLGIV

-336 VEEALRDLG
+336 VEETLRNLG

-358 WPLDSEQIADFAAG
+358 WPLDPEQIDDFAAG
-372 LDSIIVVEDKG
+372 LDAIIVVEDKG

-397 EHRPRLEPA
+397 DHRPRLEPA
-406 RDVAAALPPVL
+406 RDIAAALPPVL
-417 GRLGISHEAPAPAPI
+417 GRLGISHDAPAPAPI

-492 MGGEGAHWI
+492 MGDEGAHWI
-501 GMSPFVRERHLVQ
+501 GMSPFVDERHLVQ

-561 PLPGI
+561 PLAGI
-566 LDLLRA
+566 LNLLRA

-583 DVARTRKELGGSLRT
+583 DVARTRKELGGGFAGALRS
-598 RLGAKAVEIRDRAD
+598 RFGGRAVEVRDRAD

-617 RELAEESGV
+617 RELAAETGV
-626 TVLVHDQSCATELR
+626 TVLVHDQACATELR

-715 PEEGSRA
+715 PDARAEGSA
-722 GSADAGARVPS
+722 IAGARVSS
-733 LYDADLPDPP
+733 LDDADLPDPP
-743 PVHLGAGRSWNVRV
+743 AVHLGAGRSWNVRV

-800 DVRITDGAVE
+800 DVRISDGALE

-824 ACDGLTSADPANLA
+824 ALDGLTSADPANLA
-838 VIGASRTTAVVSS
+838 VIDAARTTAVASS

-917 PISPAAVENALRS
+917 PVSPAAVEHALRS

-935 GANIQAF
+935 DANIQAF

-952 EAVAAALR
+952 EAVAAAI
-960 NATPGASRDTS
+960 GKASP
-971 SGAATDA
+971 APDA
-978 AGAPA
+978 PAAPA
-983 WSLRLVDDVLG
+983 WAKLLVSEVLG
-994 SPVEGGLPVELPSDL
+994 TPVEGGLAVELPADL
-1009 RHSIALRVA
+1009 RESIALRVA
-1018 ELRDWGDE
+1018 ELKAWGDA
-1026 SDARG
+1026 SDARR
-1031 YLDDLAVLAGAER
+1031 YVEDLAVLARAER
-1044 AIAPRGT
+1044 GVAPRST
-1051 TLLRAAAFGLHKLT
+1051 TLLRAAAFGLHKLA

-1077 LDTGFL
+1077 LDKGFL
-1083 DGVAG
+1083 DGVAD
-1088 EYGDGADVAF
+1088 EYGETADVKI

-1103 FLRALGMDRKLRM
+1103 FLRALGMDRKMRM
-1116 GAAARPALRALTKAK
+1116 GTTARPALRALTKAK
-1131 RLRGTALDPFGRT
+1131 RLRGTVFDPFGRA

-1149 ERELRDAYRTRLLGF
+1149 ERELRDAYRGRLLEF
-1164 AAEMN
+1164 AAEMDA
-1169 GEADDVAKQKLL
+1169 EADDVAKQKLL

-1190 ADSVRGYEDVKERSA
+1190 ADSVRGYEDIKERSA
-1205 APLLTALGMTA
+1205 APLMEALGMIA
-1216 EGWPEKPE
+1216 PE

>member
-11 PDDPRHDGHHGQG
+11 PDSPAEH
-24 GDTRTAPGRT
+24 A
-34 TDRPGDRLDETG
+34 DRPLTA
-46 RPDARGRD
+46 RPGRD
-54 IVAERLTVDKGTVHL
+54 IVAERLTADKGTVHL

-109 LELARRKDLLAP
+109 LELARRTDLLEP
-121 LGVVH
+121 LDVVH
-126 LPAVNEELGATSV
+126 LPAVNEELGATAV

-211 LLADIGMPV
+211 LLADMGMPV

-250 VTAAVADGSSTVIL
+250 VTAAVADGSSTVTL

-272 PPADGHSPSAR
+272 PPAGGHSPSAR

-298 VRLERARAYAR
+298 VRLDRARAYAR

-315 VLHEGESDRLGIV
+315 VLHEGDADRLGIV

-336 VEEALRDLG
+336 VEETLRNLG

-358 WPLDSEQIADFAAG
+358 WPLDPEQIDVFAAG
-372 LDSIIVVEDKG
+372 LDAIIVVEDKG

-397 EHRPRLEPA
+397 DHRPRLEPA
-406 RDVAAALPPVL
+406 RDIAAALPPVL
-417 GRLGISHEAPAPAPI
+417 GRLGISHDAPAPAPI

-501 GMSPFVRERHLVQ
+501 GMSPFVDERHLVQ

-561 PLPGI
+561 PLAGI
-566 LDLLRA
+566 LNLLRA

-583 DVARTRKELGGSLRT
+583 DVARTRKELGGGFAGALRS
-598 RLGAKAVEIRDRAD
+598 RFGGRAVEVRDRAD

-617 RELAEESGV
+617 RELAAESGV
-626 TVLVHDQSCATELR
+626 TVLVHDQACATELR

-715 PEEGSRA
+715 PDARAEGSA
-722 GSADAGARVPS
+722 IAGARVSS
-733 LYDADLPDPP
+733 LDDADLPDPP
-743 PVHLGAGRSWNVRV
+743 AVHLGAGRSWNVRV

-800 DVRITDGAVE
+800 DVRISDGALE

-824 ACDGLTSADPANLA
+824 ALDGLTSADPANLA
-838 VIGASRTTAVVSS
+838 VIDAARTTAVASS

-917 PISPAAVENALRS
+917 PVSPAAVEHALRS

-935 GANIQAF
+935 DANIQAF

-952 EAVAAALR
+952 EAVAAAI
-960 NATPGASRDTS
+960 GKASP
-971 SGAATDA
+971 APDA
-978 AGAPA
+978 PAAPA
-983 WSLRLVDDVLG
+983 WAKLLVSEVLG
-994 SPVEGGLPVELPSDL
+994 TPVEGGLAVELPADL
-1009 RHSIALRVA
+1009 RESIALRVA
-1018 ELRDWGDE
+1018 ELKAWGDA
-1026 SDARG
+1026 SDARR
-1031 YLDDLAVLAGAER
+1031 YVEDLAVLARAER
-1044 AIAPRGT
+1044 GVAPRST
-1051 TLLRAAAFGLHKLT
+1051 TLLRAAAFGLHKLA

-1083 DGVAG
+1083 DGVAD
-1088 EYGDGADVAF
+1088 EYGETADVKI

-1103 FLRALGMDRKLRM
+1103 FLRALGMDRKMRM
-1116 GAAARPALRALTKAK
+1116 GTTARPALRALTKAK
-1131 RLRGTALDPFGRT
+1131 RLRGTAFDPFGRT
-1144 SARRF
+1144 AARRF
-1149 ERELRDAYRTRLLGF
+1149 ERELRDAYRGRLLEF
-1164 AAEMN
+1164 AAEMDA
-1169 GEADDVAKQKLL
+1169 EADDVAKQKLL

-1190 ADSVRGYEDVKERSA
+1190 ADSVRGYEDIKERSA
-1205 APLLTALGMTA
+1205 APLMEALGMIA
-1216 EGWPEKPE
+1216 PE

>member
-11 PDDPRHDGHHGQG
+11 PGDPNADPNGGRHDASAPAQ
-24 GDTRTAPGRT
+24 TVERTDERTPERAGAP
-34 TDRPGDRLDETG
+34 
-46 RPDARGRD
+46 RD
-54 IVAERLTVDKGTVHL
+54 LVSERLTADTGTVHL

-109 LELARRKDLLAP
+109 LELARRKDLLEP
-121 LGVVH
+121 LDVVH

-139 SGSQLA
+139 QGSQLA
-145 AGAGTLRE
+145 AGAGTLRD

-211 LLADIGMPV
+211 LLADMGMPV

-239 SRESGLWTALR
+239 SRESGLWTSLR
-250 VTAAVADGSSTVIL
+250 VTAAVADGSSTVTL

-272 PPADGHSPSAR
+272 PPTDGHTPNAR

-298 VRLERARAYAR
+298 VRLDRALAYAR

-315 VLHEGESDRLGIV
+315 VLHEGAADRLGIV

-336 VEEALRDLG
+336 VEETLRNLG

-358 WPLDSEQIADFAAG
+358 WPLDPEQICDFADG
-372 LDSIIVVEDKG
+372 LDEIIVVEDKG

-389 VQAALYES
+389 VQAVLYDFD
-397 EHRPRLEPA
+397 HRPRLEPA
-406 RDVAAALPPVL
+406 RDIANALSPAL
-417 GRLGISHEAPAPAPI
+417 RRLGIDHDAPAPAPI

-480 ETRVGDVTGTTQ
+480 EARVGDVTGTTQ

-561 PLPGI
+561 PLSGI

-583 DVARTRKELGGSLRT
+583 DVARTRKELGGGLRT
-598 RLGAKAVEIRDRAD
+598 RVGGRAVEIRDRAD

-617 RELAEESGV
+617 RELAAESGV

-706 PAFTEVTVD
+706 PAFTEVDVD
-715 PEEGSRA
+715 PDARSEA
-722 GSADAGARVPS
+722 AAVAGAPAPV
-733 LYDADLPDPP
+733 LDDADLPDPP
-743 PVHLGAGRSWNVRV
+743 AVHLGAGRGWNVRV

-800 DVRITDGAVE
+800 DVRITDGALE
-810 QSGLVPAGAADLLL
+810 QSGLVPAGSADLLL
-824 ACDGLTSADPANLA
+824 ALDGLTTADPANLG
-838 VIGASRTTAVVSS
+838 VIDATRTIAVVSS
-851 TSTPTGVMC
+851 TSSPTGVMC

-879 SAARAVTADAAAV
+879 NAARAITTDAAAV

-908 GAAVQAGAL
+908 GAAVQGGAL
-917 PISPAAVENALRS
+917 PISPAAVENALRA

-935 GANIQAF
+935 DANIQAF
-942 RRGRQLVAAP
+942 RRGRQLIAAP
-952 EAVAAALR
+952 EAIAASLAKSSPQGAD
-960 NATPGASRDTS
+960 ATTGRTSATASP
-971 SGAATDA
+971 AV
-978 AGAPA
+978 PA
-983 WSLRLVDDVLG
+983 WARRAVDEALG
-994 SPVEGGLPVELPSDL
+994 TRIDGGLPVELPTDL
-1009 RHSIALRVA
+1009 RESIALRVA
-1018 ELRDWGDE
+1018 ELREWGDD
-1026 SDARG
+1026 SDSRSYLADLSTLAR
-1031 YLDDLAVLAGAER
+1031 AER
-1044 AIAPRGT
+1044 AVAPRST
-1051 TLLRAAAFGLHKLT
+1051 ALLRAASFGLHKLS

-1083 DGVAG
+1083 DDVAA
-1088 EYGDGADVAF
+1088 EYGDTADVKF

-1103 FLRALGMDRKLRM
+1103 VLRALGWDRKIRM
-1116 GAAARPALRALTKAK
+1116 GKMARPALRALTKAK

-1144 SARRF
+1144 AARRF
-1149 ERELRDAYRTRLLGF
+1149 ERDLRDAYRARLLELAGAMT
-1164 AAEMN
+1164 AAT
-1169 GEADDVAKQKLL
+1169 DDVAKQKLL
-1181 SDATALAAL
+1181 ADATALASL
-1190 ADSVRGYEDVKERSA
+1190 ADVVRGYEDVKERSA
-1205 APLLTALGMTA
+1205 APLMEALGMTDEA
-1216 EGWPEKPE
+1216 

>member
-1 MTTMLPPPFR
+1 MTTMLPPPLHPDITR
-11 PDDPRHDGHHGQG
+11 PD
-24 GDTRTAPGRT
+24 PGK
-34 TDRPGDRLDETG
+34 RPG
-46 RPDARGRD
+46 ARD
-54 IVAERLTVDKGTVHL
+54 IVAERLTADKGTVHL

-84 ADRARGLKTA
+84 ADRARGLTTA

-109 LELARRKDLLAP
+109 LELARRKDLLDP
-121 LGVVH
+121 LYVVH

-145 AGAGTLRE
+145 AGAGTLRS
-153 GVDGVVG
+153 GIDGVVG

-211 LLADIGMPV
+211 LLADMGMPV

-250 VTAAVADGSSTVIL
+250 VTAAVADGSSTVTL

-283 TLGATLHELEASRVG
+283 TLGATLHELEASRIG
-298 VRLERARAYAR
+298 VRLDRARAYAR

-315 VLHEGESDRLGIV
+315 VLHEGDRDRLGIV

-358 WPLDSEQIADFAAG
+358 WPLDPEQIADFAAG
-372 LDSIIVVEDKG
+372 LEAIVVVEDKG

-389 VQAALYES
+389 VQSALYAS
-397 EHRPRLEPA
+397 DHRPGLEPA
-406 RDVAAALPPVL
+406 RDAAAALPPIL
-417 GRLGISHEAPAPAPI
+417 RRLGIAHDAPVAAPI

-480 ETRVGDVTGTTQ
+480 DARVGDVTGTTQ

-561 PLPGI
+561 PLSGI

-583 DVARTRKELGGSLRT
+583 DVARTRAELGGALRT
-598 RLGAKAVEIRDRAD
+598 RIGARAVEIRDRAD

-617 RELAEESGV
+617 RELAAESGV

-715 PEEGSRA
+715 PDARGRD
-722 GSADAGARVPS
+722 GSADAGPWVG
-733 LYDADLPDPP
+733 LLDDADLPDPP
-743 PVHLGAGRSWNVRV
+743 PAHIGGGRSWNVRV

-800 DVRITDGAVE
+800 DVRISDGALE

-824 ACDGLTSADPANLA
+824 ACDGLTTADPANLS
-838 VIGASRTTAVVSS
+838 VIGAARTTAVVSS

-860 TDVRAERPDGVALA
+860 TDVRAQRPDGVALS

-935 GANIQAF
+935 DANIQAF

-952 EAVAAALR
+952 EAIAAALGTR
-960 NATPGASRDTS
+960 PGA
-971 SGAATDA
+971 GKE
-978 AGAPA
+978 AGSTTAPA
-983 WSLRLVDDVLG
+983 WAKHLVDDALG
-994 SPVEGGLPVELPSDL
+994 QATEGGLPVGLPADL
-1009 RHSIALRVA
+1009 RESIALRAA
-1018 ELRDWGDE
+1018 ELKAWGGV
-1026 SDARG
+1026 SDARD
-1031 YLDDLAVLAGAER
+1031 YVDDLSAIARAER
-1044 AIAPRGT
+1044 SVAPRST
-1051 TLLRAAAFGLHKLT
+1051 SLLRAAAFGLHKLT

-1083 DGVAG
+1083 DDVAG
-1088 EYGDGADVAF
+1088 EYGDGADVKL

-1103 FLRALGMDRKLRM
+1103 FLRALGWDRKIRM
-1116 GAAARPALRALTKAK
+1116 GAAARPALRALTRAK
-1131 RLRGTALDPFGRT
+1131 GLRGTAFDPFGRT
-1144 SARRF
+1144 AARRF
-1149 ERELRDAYRTRLLGF
+1149 ERDLRDAYRARLLGL
-1164 AAEMN
+1164 AADME
-1169 GEADDVAKQKLL
+1169 GEADDVVKHQLL
-1181 SDATALAAL
+1181 ADATTLAEL
-1190 ADSVRGYEDVKERSA
+1190 ADSVRGYEDIKERSA
-1205 APLLTALGMTA
+1205 APLVEALGMSPA
-1216 EGWPEKPE
+1216 RR

>member
-11 PDDPRHDGHHGQG
+11 PDSPAEH
-24 GDTRTAPGRT
+24 A
-34 TDRPGDRLDETG
+34 DRPLTA
-46 RPDARGRD
+46 RPGRD
-54 IVAERLTVDKGTVHL
+54 IVAERLTADKGTVHL

-109 LELARRKDLLAP
+109 LELARRTDLLEP
-121 LGVVH
+121 LDVVH
-126 LPAVNEELGATSV
+126 LPAVNEELGATAV

-211 LLADIGMPV
+211 LLADMGMPV

-250 VTAAVADGSSTVIL
+250 VTAAVADGSSTVTL

-272 PPADGHSPSAR
+272 PPAGGHSPSAR

-298 VRLERARAYAR
+298 VRLDRARAYAR

-315 VLHEGESDRLGIV
+315 VLHEGDADRLGIV

-336 VEEALRDLG
+336 VEETLRNLG

-358 WPLDSEQIADFAAG
+358 WPLDPEQIDDFAAG
-372 LDSIIVVEDKG
+372 LDAIIVVEDKG

-397 EHRPRLEPA
+397 DHRPRLEPA
-406 RDVAAALPPVL
+406 RDIAAALPPVL
-417 GRLGISHEAPAPAPI
+417 GRLGISHDAPAPAPI

-501 GMSPFVRERHLVQ
+501 GMSPFVGERHLVQ

-561 PLPGI
+561 PLAGI
-566 LDLLRA
+566 LNLLRA

-583 DVARTRKELGGSLRT
+583 DVARTRKELGGGFAGALRS
-598 RLGAKAVEIRDRAD
+598 RFGGRAVEVRDRAD

-617 RELAEESGV
+617 RELAAESGV
-626 TVLVHDQSCATELR
+626 TVLVHDQACATELR

-715 PEEGSRA
+715 PDARAEGSA
-722 GSADAGARVPS
+722 IAGARVSS
-733 LYDADLPDPP
+733 LDDADLPDPP
-743 PVHLGAGRSWNVRV
+743 AVHLGAGRSWNVRV

-800 DVRITDGAVE
+800 DVRISDGALE

-824 ACDGLTSADPANLA
+824 ALDGLTSADPANLA
-838 VIGASRTTAVVSS
+838 VIDAARTTAVASS

-917 PISPAAVENALRS
+917 PVSPAAVEHALRS

-935 GANIQAF
+935 DANIQAF

-952 EAVAAALR
+952 EAVAAAI
-960 NATPGASRDTS
+960 GKASP
-971 SGAATDA
+971 AP
-978 AGAPA
+978 GAPA
-983 WSLRLVDDVLG
+983 APAWAKLLVSEVLG
-994 SPVEGGLPVELPSDL
+994 TPVEGGLAVELPADL
-1009 RHSIALRVA
+1009 RESIALRVA
-1018 ELRDWGDE
+1018 ELKAWGDA
-1026 SDARG
+1026 SDARR
-1031 YLDDLAVLAGAER
+1031 YVEDLAVLARAER
-1044 AIAPRGT
+1044 GVAPRST
-1051 TLLRAAAFGLHKLT
+1051 TLLRAAAFGLHKLA

-1083 DGVAG
+1083 DGVAD
-1088 EYGDGADVAF
+1088 EYGETADVKI

-1103 FLRALGMDRKLRM
+1103 FLRALGMDRKMRM
-1116 GAAARPALRALTKAK
+1116 GTTARPALRALTKAK
-1131 RLRGTALDPFGRT
+1131 RLRGTAFDPFGRT
-1144 SARRF
+1144 AARRF
-1149 ERELRDAYRTRLLGF
+1149 ERELRDAYRGRLLEF
-1164 AAEMN
+1164 AAEMDA
-1169 GEADDVAKQKLL
+1169 EADDVAKQKLL

-1190 ADSVRGYEDVKERSA
+1190 ADSVRGYEDIKERSA
-1205 APLLTALGMTA
+1205 APLMEALGMIA
-1216 EGWPEKPE
+1216 PE

>member
-11 PDDPRHDGHHGQG
+11 PDSPAEH
-24 GDTRTAPGRT
+24 A
-34 TDRPGDRLDETG
+34 DRPLTA
-46 RPDARGRD
+46 RPGRD
-54 IVAERLTVDKGTVHL
+54 IVAERLTADKGTVHL

-109 LELARRKDLLAP
+109 LELARRTDLLEP
-121 LGVVH
+121 LDVVH
-126 LPAVNEELGATSV
+126 LPAVNEELGATAV

-211 LLADIGMPV
+211 LLADMGMPV

-250 VTAAVADGSSTVIL
+250 VTAAVADGSSTVTL

-272 PPADGHSPSAR
+272 PPAGGHSPSAR

-298 VRLERARAYAR
+298 VRLDRARAYAR

-315 VLHEGESDRLGIV
+315 VLHEGDADRLGIV

-336 VEEALRDLG
+336 VEETLRNLG

-358 WPLDSEQIADFAAG
+358 WPLDPEQIDDFAAG
-372 LDSIIVVEDKG
+372 LDAIIVVEDKG

-397 EHRPRLEPA
+397 DHRPRLEPA
-406 RDVAAALPPVL
+406 RDIAAALPPVL
-417 GRLGISHEAPAPAPI
+417 GRLGISHDAPAPAPI

-501 GMSPFVRERHLVQ
+501 GMSPFVDERHLVQ

-561 PLPGI
+561 PLAGI
-566 LDLLRA
+566 LNLLRA

-583 DVARTRKELGGSLRT
+583 DVARTRKELGGGFAGALRS
-598 RLGAKAVEIRDRAD
+598 RFGGRAVEVRDRAD

-617 RELAEESGV
+617 RELAAESGV
-626 TVLVHDQSCATELR
+626 TVLVHDQACATELR

-715 PEEGSRA
+715 PDARAEGSA
-722 GSADAGARVPS
+722 IAGARVSS
-733 LYDADLPDPP
+733 LDDADLPDPP
-743 PVHLGAGRSWNVRV
+743 AVHLGAGRSWNVRV

-800 DVRITDGAVE
+800 DVRISDGALE

-824 ACDGLTSADPANLA
+824 ALDGLTSADPANLA
-838 VIGASRTTAVVSS
+838 VIDAARTTAVASS

-917 PISPAAVENALRS
+917 PVSPAAVEHALRS

-935 GANIQAF
+935 DANIQAF

-952 EAVAAALR
+952 EAVAAAI
-960 NATPGASRDTS
+960 GKASP
-971 SGAATDA
+971 APDA
-978 AGAPA
+978 PAAPA
-983 WSLRLVDDVLG
+983 WAKLLVSEVLG
-994 SPVEGGLPVELPSDL
+994 TPVEGGLAVELPADL
-1009 RHSIALRVA
+1009 RESIALRVA
-1018 ELRDWGDE
+1018 ELKAWGDA
-1026 SDARG
+1026 SDARR
-1031 YLDDLAVLAGAER
+1031 YVEDLAVLARAER
-1044 AIAPRGT
+1044 GVAPRST
-1051 TLLRAAAFGLHKLT
+1051 TLLRAAAFGLHKLA

-1083 DGVAG
+1083 DGVAD
-1088 EYGDGADVAF
+1088 EYGETADVKI

-1103 FLRALGMDRKLRM
+1103 FLRALGMDRKMRM
-1116 GAAARPALRALTKAK
+1116 GTTARPALRALTKAK
-1131 RLRGTALDPFGRT
+1131 RLRGTVFDPFGRA

-1149 ERELRDAYRTRLLGF
+1149 ERELRDAYRGRLLEF
-1164 AAEMN
+1164 AAEMDA
-1169 GEADDVAKQKLL
+1169 EADDVAKQKLL

-1190 ADSVRGYEDVKERSA
+1190 ADSVRGYEDIKERSA
-1205 APLLTALGMTA
+1205 APLMEALGMIA
-1216 EGWPEKPE
+1216 PE

>member
-11 PDDPRHDGHHGQG
+11 PGADDPRALRPAAPDDSPAAG
-24 GDTRTAPGRT
+24 APGA
-34 TDRPGDRLDETG
+34 PGD
-46 RPDARGRD
+46 
-54 IVAERLTVDKGTVHL
+54 IVEARLTADRGAVHL
-69 TGIQALVRTVRDRAL
+69 TGIQALVRTIRDRAV
-84 ADRARGLKTA
+84 ADRARGLRTA
-94 SFISGYEGSPLGGYD
+94 SFISGYEGSPLGGFD
-109 LELARRKDLLAP
+109 LELGRRSDLLEP
-121 LGVVH
+121 LDVVH
-126 LPAVNEELGATSV
+126 LPAVNEELGATAV

-145 AGAGTLRE
+145 AATGTLRE

-181 AGTSPTGGAVAIVG
+181 AGTSATGGAVAIVG

-211 LLADIGMPV
+211 LLADLGMPV

-250 VTAAVADGSSTVIL
+250 ITANVADGSSTVVL

-272 PPADGHSPSAR
+272 PPADGHVPDAR
-283 TLGATLHELEASRVG
+283 TLGATLHALEASRTG
-298 VRLERARAYAR
+298 ARLDRARAYAR

-315 VLHEGESDRLGIV
+315 VLHDGAGDRVGVV

-345 SPDGVR
+345 SPGGVR

-358 WPLDSEQIADFAAG
+358 WPLDDELLADFAAG
-372 LDSIIVVEDKG
+372 LDEIIVVEDKG

-389 VQAALYES
+389 VRSALYATAL
-397 EHRPRLEPA
+397 RPRLSPA
-406 RDVAAALPPVL
+406 TTPATALPAALA
-417 GRLGISHEAPAPAPI
+417 RAGIPHDAPAPPARPRAP
-432 RRKALPLSVPAR
+432 LPLSVPAR

-480 ETRVGDVTGTTQ
+480 EKRVGTVTGTTQ

-532 VASGV
+532 VAAGV

-552 GGQDPVGQM
+552 GGQDPVGQV
-561 PLPGI
+561 PLAGI
-566 LDLLRA
+566 LRMLRA

-583 DVARTRKELGGSLRT
+583 NVARTRRELGVVRSRVGR
-598 RLGAKAVEIRDRAD
+598 GAVEVRDRAD

-617 RELAEESGV
+617 RELAAESGV

-645 GKAPTPTKRIV
+645 GQAPTPDVRVV

-693 TCNLDYSCIQGDC
+693 TCNLDYSCIAGDC
-706 PAFTEVTVD
+706 PAFAEVTVD
-715 PEEGSRA
+715 SGASAAR
-722 GSADAGARVPS
+722 GSAVPP
-733 LYDADLPDPP
+733 LDDADLPAPP
-743 PVHLGAGRSWNVRV
+743 PVRPDAAGGWNVRI

-765 VMLAAVIAAAARE
+765 VMLAAVIAAAARG

-800 DVRITDGAVE
+800 DVRITDGPRQ
-810 QSGLVPAGAADLLL
+810 QSGLVPDGAADLLL
-824 ACDGLTSADPANLA
+824 ALDGLTTADPKNLA
-838 VIGASRTTAVVSS
+838 VIGPGRTTAVINSAA
-851 TSTPTGVMC
+851 TPTGVMC
-860 TDVRAERPDGVALA
+860 TDVRADRPDGVALA
-874 GAIGR
+874 GAIGAA
-879 SAARAVTADAAAV
+879 AARAVTADALGLTRA
-892 ARGLFGDA
+892 LFGDA
-900 TVQTTLLL
+900 TTHPTLLL

-917 PISPAAVENALRS
+917 PVTPASVERALRANGVAVE
-930 NGIAV
+930 
-935 GANIQAF
+935 ANIRAF

-952 EAVAAALR
+952 EAVEAALAKVHGGGR
-960 NATPGASRDTS
+960 GRRASSRGAGTGTPAAPDWALRMTDDAL
-971 SGAATDA
+971 GAAD
-978 AGAPA
+978 
-983 WSLRLVDDVLG
+983 
-994 SPVEGGLPVELPSDL
+994 LPDDL
-1009 RHSIALRVA
+1009 RESIALRAA
-1018 ELRDWGDE
+1018 ELKAWGDAA
-1026 SDARG
+1026 DARG
-1031 YLDDLAVLAGAER
+1031 YLDDLAVIARAER
-1044 AIAPRGT
+1044 RVTPGGT
-1051 TLLRAAAFGLHKLT
+1051 ALLRAAAFGLHKLT
-1065 AYKDEYEVARLA
+1065 ACKDEYEVARLA

-1083 DGVAG
+1083 EGVAE
-1088 EYGDGADVAF
+1088 EYGDGADVRF

-1103 FLRALGMDRKLRM
+1103 VLRAIGWDRKIRF
-1116 GAAARPALRALTKAK
+1116 GAGGRVALRALARAK
-1131 RLRGTALDPFGRT
+1131 RLRGTVFDPFGHT
-1144 SARRF
+1144 AARRLD
-1149 ERELRDAYRTRLLGF
+1149 RRLRDAYRERLLDLSGRIL
-1164 AAEMN
+1164 AGGHGDGHDDGGHALLAE
-1169 GEADDVAKQKLL
+1169 
-1181 SDATALAAL
+1181 ATGLAAM
-1190 ADSVRGYEDVKERSA
+1190 ADGVRGYEEVRARSA
-1205 APLLTALGMTA
+1205 APLLAALGLA
-1216 EGWPEKPE
+1216 

>member
-11 PDDPRHDGHHGQG
+11 PDSPAEH
-24 GDTRTAPGRT
+24 A
-34 TDRPGDRLDETG
+34 DRPRIS
-46 RPDARGRD
+46 RQGRD
-54 IVAERLTVDKGTVHL
+54 IVAERLTADKGTVHL

-84 ADRARGLKTA
+84 ADRAHGLKSA

-109 LELARRKDLLAP
+109 LELARRTDLLEP
-121 LGVVH
+121 LDVIH
-126 LPAVNEELGATSV
+126 RPAVNEELGATAV

-160 YWYGKAPGLDRS
+160 YWYGKTPGLDRS
-172 VDALRHANL
+172 IDALRHANL

-211 LLADIGMPV
+211 LLADMGMPV

-250 VTAAVADGSSTVIL
+250 VTAAVADGSSTVTL

-272 PPADGHSPSAR
+272 APADGHSPSAR

-298 VRLERARAYAR
+298 VRLDRARAYAR

-315 VLHEGESDRLGIV
+315 VLHDGDADRLGIV

-336 VEEALRDLG
+336 VEEILRDLG

-358 WPLDSEQIADFAAG
+358 WPLDPEQIDDFAAG
-372 LDSIIVVEDKG
+372 LDEIIVVEDKG

-397 EHRPRLEPA
+397 DHRPRLEPA
-406 RDVAAALPPVL
+406 RDIAAALPPVL
-417 GRLGISHEAPAPAPI
+417 GRLGISHDAPAPAPI

-474 MVLLMD
+474 LVLLMD
-480 ETRVGDVTGTTQ
+480 ENRVGDVTGTTQ

-561 PLPGI
+561 PLAGI
-566 LDLLRA
+566 LNLLRA

-583 DVARTRKELGGSLRT
+583 DVARTRKELGGGFAGALRS
-598 RLGAKAVEIRDRAD
+598 RFGGRAVEVRDRAD

-617 RELAEESGV
+617 RELAAESGV
-626 TVLVHDQSCATELR
+626 TVLVHDQACATELR

-715 PEEGSRA
+715 PDARAEGSA
-722 GSADAGARVPS
+722 IAGARASS
-733 LYDADLPDPP
+733 LDDADLPDPP
-743 PVHLGAGRSWNVRV
+743 AVHLGAGRSWNVRV

-800 DVRITDGAVE
+800 DVLISDGALE
-810 QSGLVPAGAADLLL
+810 QTGLVPAGAADLLL
-824 ACDGLTSADPANLA
+824 ALDGLTSADPANLA
-838 VIGASRTTAVVSS
+838 VIDAARTTAVASS

-892 ARGLFGDA
+892 ARGIFGDA

-917 PISPAAVENALRS
+917 PVSPAAVENALRS

-935 GANIQAF
+935 AANIQAF

-952 EAVAAALR
+952 EAVAAAI
-960 NATPGASRDTS
+960 GKASP
-971 SGAATDA
+971 APDA
-978 AGAPA
+978 PAAPA
-983 WSLRLVDDVLG
+983 WAKLLVGEVLG
-994 SPVEGGLPVELPSDL
+994 TPVEGGLAVELPADL
-1009 RHSIALRVA
+1009 RESIALRVA
-1018 ELRDWGDE
+1018 ELKAWGDA
-1026 SDARG
+1026 SDARR
-1031 YLDDLAVLAGAER
+1031 YVEDLAVLARAER
-1044 AIAPRGT
+1044 GVAPRST
-1051 TLLRAAAFGLHKLT
+1051 TLLRAAAFGLHKLA

-1083 DGVAG
+1083 DGVAD
-1088 EYGDGADVAF
+1088 EYGETADVKI

-1103 FLRALGMDRKLRM
+1103 FLRALGMDRKMRM
-1116 GAAARPALRALTKAK
+1116 GTTARPALRALTKAK
-1131 RLRGTALDPFGRT
+1131 RLRGTAFDPFGRAA
-1144 SARRF
+1144 ARRF
-1149 ERELRDAYRTRLLGF
+1149 ERELRDAYRGRLLEF
-1164 AAEMN
+1164 AAEMDA
-1169 GEADDVAKQKLL
+1169 EADDVAKQKLL

-1205 APLLTALGMTA
+1205 APLMEALGMIA
-1216 EGWPEKPE
+1216 PE

>member
-11 PDDPRHDGHHGQG
+11 PDFPAEH
-24 GDTRTAPGRT
+24 A
-34 TDRPGDRLDETG
+34 DRPLTA
-46 RPDARGRD
+46 RPGRD
-54 IVAERLTVDKGTVHL
+54 IVAERLTADKGTVHL

-109 LELARRKDLLAP
+109 LELARRTDLLEP
-121 LGVVH
+121 LDVVH
-126 LPAVNEELGATSV
+126 LPAVNEELGATAV

-211 LLADIGMPV
+211 LLADMGMPV

-250 VTAAVADGSSTVIL
+250 VTAAVADGSSTVTL

-283 TLGATLHELEASRVG
+283 TLGATLHELEDSRVG
-298 VRLERARAYAR
+298 ARLGRARAYAR

-315 VLHEGESDRLGIV
+315 VLHDGDSDRLGIV

-358 WPLDSEQIADFAAG
+358 WPLDPEQIDDFAAG
-372 LDSIIVVEDKG
+372 LDEIIVSEDKG

-397 EHRPRLEPA
+397 DHRPRLEPA
-406 RDVAAALPPVL
+406 RDIAAALPPVL
-417 GRLGISHEAPAPAPI
+417 GRLGISHDAPAPAPI

-480 ETRVGDVTGTTQ
+480 EARVGDVTGTTQ

-501 GMSPFVRERHLVQ
+501 GMSPFVDERHLVQ

-552 GGQDPVGQM
+552 GGQDPIGQM
-561 PLPGI
+561 PLAGI
-566 LDLLRA
+566 LNLLRA

-583 DVARTRKELGGSLRT
+583 DVARTRKELGGGFAGALRS
-598 RLGAKAVEIRDRAD
+598 RFGGRAVEVRDRAE

-617 RELAEESGV
+617 RELAAESGV
-626 TVLVHDQSCATELR
+626 TVLVHDQACATELR

-715 PEEGSRA
+715 PDARAEGSA
-722 GSADAGARVPS
+722 LAGARVSS
-733 LYDADLPDPP
+733 LDDADLPDPP
-743 PVHLGAGRSWNVRV
+743 AVHLGAGRSWNVRV

-800 DVRITDGAVE
+800 DVRISDGALE

-824 ACDGLTSADPANLA
+824 ALDGLTSADPANLA
-838 VIGASRTTAVVSS
+838 VIDAARTTAVASS

-860 TDVRAERPDGVALA
+860 TDVRAERPDGLALA

-917 PISPAAVENALRS
+917 PVSPAAVESALRS

-935 GANIQAF
+935 DANIQSF

-952 EAVAAALR
+952 EAVAAAIGQASPVK
-960 NATPGASRDTS
+960 ATPTS
-971 SGAATDA
+971 TVKKTPSP
-978 AGAPA
+978 GAPA
-983 WSLRLVDDVLG
+983 APAWAKLLVSEDLG
-994 SPVEGGLPVELPSDL
+994 TPVEGGLAVELPADL
-1009 RHSIALRVA
+1009 RESIAMRVA
-1018 ELRDWGDE
+1018 ELKAWGDA
-1026 SDARG
+1026 SDARR
-1031 YLDDLAVLAGAER
+1031 YVEDLAVLARAER
-1044 AIAPRGT
+1044 GVAPRST
-1051 TLLRAAAFGLHKLT
+1051 TLLRAAAFGLHKLA

-1083 DGVAG
+1083 DGIAD
-1088 EYGDGADVAF
+1088 EYGEAADVKILF
-1098 LLHPP
+1098 HPP
-1103 FLRALGMDRKLRM
+1103 FLRALGMDRKMRM
-1116 GAAARPALRALTKAK
+1116 GKTARPALRALTKAK
-1131 RLRGTALDPFGRT
+1131 RLRGTAFDPFGRT
-1144 SARRF
+1144 AARRF
-1149 ERELRDAYRTRLLGF
+1149 ERDLRDAYRGRLLEL
-1164 AAEMN
+1164 AVEMDAET
-1169 GEADDVAKQKLL
+1169 DDVAKQKLL

-1190 ADSVRGYEDVKERSA
+1190 ADSVRGYEDIKERSA
-1205 APLLTALGMTA
+1205 APLMKALGMTA
-1216 EGWPEKPE
+1216 PE

>member
-11 PDDPRHDGHHGQG
+11 PDSPAEH
-24 GDTRTAPGRT
+24 A
-34 TDRPGDRLDETG
+34 DRPLTA
-46 RPDARGRD
+46 RPGRD
-54 IVAERLTVDKGTVHL
+54 IVAERLTADKGTVHL

-109 LELARRKDLLAP
+109 LELARRTDLLEP
-121 LGVVH
+121 LDVVH
-126 LPAVNEELGATSV
+126 LPAVNEELGATAV

-211 LLADIGMPV
+211 LLADMGMPV

-250 VTAAVADGSSTVIL
+250 VTAAVADGSSTVTL

-272 PPADGHSPSAR
+272 PPAGGHSPSAR

-298 VRLERARAYAR
+298 VRLDRARAYAR

-315 VLHEGESDRLGIV
+315 VLHEGDADRLGIV

-336 VEEALRDLG
+336 VEETLRNLG

-358 WPLDSEQIADFAAG
+358 WPLDPEQIDDFAAG
-372 LDSIIVVEDKG
+372 LDAIIVVEDKG

-397 EHRPRLEPA
+397 DHRPRLEPA
-406 RDVAAALPPVL
+406 RDIAAALPPVL
-417 GRLGISHEAPAPAPI
+417 GRLGISHDAPAPAPI

-501 GMSPFVRERHLVQ
+501 GMSPFVDERHLVQ

-561 PLPGI
+561 PLAGI
-566 LDLLRA
+566 LNLLRA

-583 DVARTRKELGGSLRT
+583 DVARTRKELGGGFAGALRS
-598 RLGAKAVEIRDRAD
+598 RFGGRAVEVRDRAD

-617 RELAEESGV
+617 RELAAESGV
-626 TVLVHDQSCATELR
+626 TVLVHDQACATELR

-645 GKAPTPTKRIV
+645 GKAPTLTKRIV

-715 PEEGSRA
+715 PDARAEGSA
-722 GSADAGARVPS
+722 IAGARVSS
-733 LYDADLPDPP
+733 LDDADLPDPP
-743 PVHLGAGRSWNVRV
+743 AVHLGAGRSWNVRV

-800 DVRITDGAVE
+800 DVRISDGALE

-824 ACDGLTSADPANLA
+824 ALDGLTSADPANLA
-838 VIGASRTTAVVSS
+838 VIDAARTTAVASS

-917 PISPAAVENALRS
+917 PVSPAAVEHALRS

-935 GANIQAF
+935 DANIQAF

-952 EAVAAALR
+952 EAVAAAI
-960 NATPGASRDTS
+960 GKASP
-971 SGAATDA
+971 AP
-978 AGAPA
+978 GAPA
-983 WSLRLVDDVLG
+983 APAWAKLLVSEVLG
-994 SPVEGGLPVELPSDL
+994 TPVEGGLAVELPADL
-1009 RHSIALRVA
+1009 RESIALRVA
-1018 ELRDWGDE
+1018 ELKAWGDA
-1026 SDARG
+1026 SDARR
-1031 YLDDLAVLAGAER
+1031 YVEDLAVLARAER
-1044 AIAPRGT
+1044 GVAPRST
-1051 TLLRAAAFGLHKLT
+1051 TLLRAAAFGLHKLA

-1083 DGVAG
+1083 DGVAD
-1088 EYGDGADVAF
+1088 EYGETADVKI

-1103 FLRALGMDRKLRM
+1103 FLRALGMDRKMRM
-1116 GAAARPALRALTKAK
+1116 GTTARPALRALTKAK
-1131 RLRGTALDPFGRT
+1131 RLRGTAFDPFGRT
-1144 SARRF
+1144 AARRF
-1149 ERELRDAYRTRLLGF
+1149 ERELRDAYRGRLLEF
-1164 AAEMN
+1164 AAEMDA
-1169 GEADDVAKQKLL
+1169 EADDVAKQKLL

-1190 ADSVRGYEDVKERSA
+1190 ADSVRGYEDIKERSA
-1205 APLLTALGMTA
+1205 APLMEALGMIA
-1216 EGWPEKPE
+1216 PE

>member
-11 PDDPRHDGHHGQG
+11 PDSPGSPDSSGDPA
-24 GDTRTAPGRT
+24 APGPGSSARAT
-34 TDRPGDRLDETG
+34 TPGVG
-46 RPDARGRD
+46 GHARRD
-54 IVAERLTVDKGTVHL
+54 IVAERLSADRGTVHL
-69 TGIQALVRTVRDRAL
+69 TGIQALVRMVRDRAL
-84 ADRARGLKTA
+84 ADRARGLDTA

-109 LELARRKDLLAP
+109 LELARRKDLLEP
-121 LGVVH
+121 LDVVH
-126 LPAVNEELGATSV
+126 LPAVNEELGATAV

-181 AGTSPTGGAVAIVG
+181 AGTSATGGAVAIVG

-211 LLADIGMPV
+211 LLADLGMPV

-226 AEVVKLGIHAAWM
+226 AETVKLGIHAAWM
-239 SRESGLWTALR
+239 SRASGLWTALR
-250 VTAAVADGSSTVIL
+250 VTAAVADGSSTVTL

-272 PPADGHSPSAR
+272 PPTDGHVPSAR

-298 VRLERARAYAR
+298 VRLDRARAYAR

-315 VLHEGESDRLGIV
+315 VLHQNDDDRLGIV

-336 VEEALRDLG
+336 VEETLRTLG
-345 SPDGVR
+345 SPTGVR

-358 WPLDSEQIADFAAG
+358 WPLDPEQIEDFAAG
-372 LDSIIVVEDKG
+372 LDEIIVVEDKG

-389 VQAALYES
+389 VQGALYDS
-397 EHRPRLEPA
+397 AHRPRLLPA
-406 RDVAAALPPVL
+406 ADVADALATTVRESL
-417 GRLGISHEAPAPAPI
+417 HRLGVAHDAPPAQPL
-432 RRKALPLSVPAR
+432 RRKALPLAVPAR
-444 TPHFCSGCPHNAS
+444 TPHFCSGCPHNSS

-480 ETRVGDVTGTTQ
+480 DARVGDVTGTSQ

-501 GMSPFVRERHLVQ
+501 GMSPFVAERHLVQ

-561 PLPGI
+561 PLAGI

-583 DVARTRKELGGSLRT
+583 DVARTRRELGDGPGGRLGAALRT
-598 RLGAKAVEIRDRAD
+598 RVGGAAVEIRDRTD

-617 RELAEESGV
+617 RELAAESGV

-645 GKAPTPTKRIV
+645 GKAPTPNKRIV

-693 TCNLDYSCIQGDC
+693 TCNLDFSCVQGDC
-706 PAFTEVTVD
+706 PAFTEVLVPAD
-715 PEEGSRA
+715 GSGPA
-722 GSADAGARVPS
+722 TAPVPPLADV
-733 LYDADLPDPP
+733 DLPDPP
-743 PVHLGAGRSWNVRV
+743 AAPIGAGWNVRV

-800 DVRITDGAVE
+800 DVRITDGPVE

-824 ACDGLTSADPANLA
+824 ACDGLTSADPKNLS
-838 VIGASRTTAVVSS
+838 VIDPGRTTAVVSS
-851 TSTPTGVMC
+851 TATPTGVMC
-860 TDVRAERPDGVALA
+860 TDVRAQRPDGVALA

-879 SAARAVTADAAAV
+879 SAARAVIADAAQV
-892 ARGLFGDA
+892 SRSIFGDA
-900 TVQTTLLL
+900 TFQTSLML

-917 PISPAAVENALRS
+917 PISPAAVERALHS

-935 GANIQAF
+935 ENNVQAF

-952 EAVAAALR
+952 EAIARVLGRRESAR
-960 NATPGASRDTS
+960 STESGTS
-971 SGAATDA
+971 APSAPTAPTV
-978 AGAPA
+978 PA
-983 WSLRLVDDVLG
+983 WARRMV
-994 SPVEGGLPVELPSDL
+994 VETLDTAIDGGLPVDVPADL
-1009 RHSIALRVA
+1009 RESIALRVA
-1018 ELRDWGDE
+1018 ELKEWGDRD
-1026 SDARG
+1026 DARAF
-1031 YLDDLAVLAGAER
+1031 LDDLTVIAGAER
-1044 AIAPRGT
+1044 AVTPRGT
-1051 TLLRAAAFGLHKLT
+1051 ALLRGASFGLHKLST
-1065 AYKDEYEVARLA
+1065 YKDEYEVARLA
-1077 LDTGFL
+1077 LDTGFVE
-1083 DGVAG
+1083 GVA
-1088 EYGDGADVAF
+1088 ETYGDEASVGF

-1103 FLRALGMDRKLRM
+1103 FLRALGWERKIRF
-1116 GAAARPALRALTKAK
+1116 GRGARPMLRALTKAK
-1131 RLRGTALDPFGRT
+1131 SLRGTPLDPFGR
-1144 SARRF
+1144 AANRRF
-1149 ERELRDAYRTRLLGF
+1149 ERELRDAYRARLLEL
-1164 AAEMN
+1164 AATMTSDV
-1169 GEADDVAKQKLL
+1169 DDVAKQ
-1181 SDATALAAL
+1181 AAL
-1190 ADSVRGYEDVKERSA
+1190 SEAIELASMADDVRGYEDVKLRSA
-1205 APLLTALGMTA
+1205 APLLAALGMSADDHRTKG
-1216 EGWPEKPE
+1216 E

>member
-11 PDDPRHDGHHGQG
+11 PDSPAEH
-24 GDTRTAPGRT
+24 A
-34 TDRPGDRLDETG
+34 DRPLTA
-46 RPDARGRD
+46 RPGRD
-54 IVAERLTVDKGTVHL
+54 IVAERLTADKGTVHL

-109 LELARRKDLLAP
+109 LELARRTDLLEP
-121 LGVVH
+121 LDVVH
-126 LPAVNEELGATSV
+126 LPAVNEELGATAV

-211 LLADIGMPV
+211 LLADMGMPV

-250 VTAAVADGSSTVIL
+250 VTAAVADGSSTVTL

-272 PPADGHSPSAR
+272 PPAGGHSPSAR

-298 VRLERARAYAR
+298 VRLDRARAYAR

-315 VLHEGESDRLGIV
+315 VLHEGDADRLGIV

-336 VEEALRDLG
+336 VEETLRNLG

-358 WPLDSEQIADFAAG
+358 WPLDPEQIDDFAAG
-372 LDSIIVVEDKG
+372 LDAIIVVEDKG

-397 EHRPRLEPA
+397 DHRPRLEPA
-406 RDVAAALPPVL
+406 RDIAAALPPVL
-417 GRLGISHEAPAPAPI
+417 GRLGISHDAPAPAPI

-501 GMSPFVRERHLVQ
+501 GMSPFVDERHLVQ

-561 PLPGI
+561 PLAGI
-566 LDLLRA
+566 LNLLRA

-583 DVARTRKELGGSLRT
+583 DVARTRKELGGGFAGALRS
-598 RLGAKAVEIRDRAD
+598 RFGGRAVEVRDRAD

-617 RELAEESGV
+617 RELAAETGV
-626 TVLVHDQSCATELR
+626 TVLVHDQACATELR

-715 PEEGSRA
+715 PDARAEGSA
-722 GSADAGARVPS
+722 IAGARVSS
-733 LYDADLPDPP
+733 LDDADLPDPP
-743 PVHLGAGRSWNVRV
+743 AVHLGAGRSWNVRV

-800 DVRITDGAVE
+800 DVRISDGALE

-824 ACDGLTSADPANLA
+824 ALDGLTSADPANLA
-838 VIGASRTTAVVSS
+838 VIDAARTTAVASS

-917 PISPAAVENALRS
+917 PVSPAAVEHALRS

-935 GANIQAF
+935 DANIQAF

-952 EAVAAALR
+952 EAVAAAI
-960 NATPGASRDTS
+960 GKASP
-971 SGAATDA
+971 APDA
-978 AGAPA
+978 PAAPA
-983 WSLRLVDDVLG
+983 WAKLLVSEVLG
-994 SPVEGGLPVELPSDL
+994 TPVEGGLAVELPADL
-1009 RHSIALRVA
+1009 RESIALRVA
-1018 ELRDWGDE
+1018 ELKAWGDA
-1026 SDARG
+1026 SDARR
-1031 YLDDLAVLAGAER
+1031 YVEDLAVLARAER
-1044 AIAPRGT
+1044 GVAPRST
-1051 TLLRAAAFGLHKLT
+1051 TLLRAAAFGLHKLA

-1083 DGVAG
+1083 DGVAD
-1088 EYGDGADVAF
+1088 EYGETADVKI

-1103 FLRALGMDRKLRM
+1103 FLRALGMDRKMRM
-1116 GAAARPALRALTKAK
+1116 GTTARPALRALTKAK
-1131 RLRGTALDPFGRT
+1131 RLRGTAFDPFGRT
-1144 SARRF
+1144 AARRF
-1149 ERELRDAYRTRLLGF
+1149 ERELRDAYRGRLLEF
-1164 AAEMN
+1164 AAEMDA
-1169 GEADDVAKQKLL
+1169 EADDVAKQKLL

-1190 ADSVRGYEDVKERSA
+1190 ADSVRGYEDIKERSA
-1205 APLLTALGMTA
+1205 APLMEALGMIA
-1216 EGWPEKPE
+1216 PE

>member
-11 PDDPRHDGHHGQG
+11 PDSPAEH
-24 GDTRTAPGRT
+24 A
-34 TDRPGDRLDETG
+34 DRPRIS
-46 RPDARGRD
+46 RQGRD
-54 IVAERLTVDKGTVHL
+54 IVAERLTADKGTVHL

-109 LELARRKDLLAP
+109 LELARRTDLLEP
-121 LGVVH
+121 LDVIH
-126 LPAVNEELGATSV
+126 LPAVNEELGATAV

-172 VDALRHANL
+172 IDALRHANL

-211 LLADIGMPV
+211 LLADMGMPV

-250 VTAAVADGSSTVIL
+250 VTAAVADGSSTVTL

-298 VRLERARAYAR
+298 VRLDRARAYAR

-315 VLHEGESDRLGIV
+315 VLHEGDADRLGIV

-336 VEEALRDLG
+336 VEETLRDLG

-358 WPLDSEQIADFAAG
+358 WPLDPEQIDDFAAG
-372 LDSIIVVEDKG
+372 LDEIIVVEDKG

-397 EHRPRLEPA
+397 DHRPRLEPA
-406 RDVAAALPPVL
+406 RDIAAALPPVL
-417 GRLGISHEAPAPAPI
+417 GRLGISHDAPAPAPI

-480 ETRVGDVTGTTQ
+480 ENRVGDVTGTTQ

-561 PLPGI
+561 PLAGI
-566 LDLLRA
+566 LNLLRA

-583 DVARTRKELGGSLRT
+583 DVARTRKELGGGFAGALRS
-598 RLGAKAVEIRDRAD
+598 RFGGRAVEVRDRAD

-617 RELAEESGV
+617 RELAAESGV
-626 TVLVHDQSCATELR
+626 TVLVHDQACATELR

-715 PEEGSRA
+715 PDARAEGSA
-722 GSADAGARVPS
+722 IAGARVSS
-733 LYDADLPDPP
+733 LDDADLPDPP
-743 PVHLGAGRSWNVRV
+743 AVHLGAGRSWNVRV

-800 DVRITDGAVE
+800 DVRISDGALE

-824 ACDGLTSADPANLA
+824 ALDGLTSADPANLA
-838 VIGASRTTAVVSS
+838 VIDAARTTAVASS

-892 ARGLFGDA
+892 ARGIFGDA

-917 PISPAAVENALRS
+917 PVSPAAVENALRS

-935 GANIQAF
+935 AANIQAF

-952 EAVAAALR
+952 EAVAAAI
-960 NATPGASRDTS
+960 GKASP
-971 SGAATDA
+971 AP
-978 AGAPA
+978 GAPA
-983 WSLRLVDDVLG
+983 APAWAKLLVSEVLG
-994 SPVEGGLPVELPSDL
+994 TPVEGGLAVELPADL
-1009 RHSIALRVA
+1009 RESIALRVA
-1018 ELRDWGDE
+1018 ELKAWGDA
-1026 SDARG
+1026 SDARR
-1031 YLDDLAVLAGAER
+1031 YVEDLAVLARAER
-1044 AIAPRGT
+1044 GVAPRST
-1051 TLLRAAAFGLHKLT
+1051 TLLRAAAFGLHKLA

-1083 DGVAG
+1083 DGVAD
-1088 EYGDGADVAF
+1088 EYGETADVKI

-1103 FLRALGMDRKLRM
+1103 FLRALGMDRKMRM
-1116 GAAARPALRALTKAK
+1116 GTTARPALRALTKAK
-1131 RLRGTALDPFGRT
+1131 RLRGTAFDPFGRT
-1144 SARRF
+1144 AARRF
-1149 ERELRDAYRTRLLGF
+1149 ERELRDAYRGRLLEF
-1164 AAEMN
+1164 AAEMDA
-1169 GEADDVAKQKLL
+1169 EADDVAKQKLL

-1190 ADSVRGYEDVKERSA
+1190 ADSVRGYEDIKERSA
-1205 APLLTALGMTA
+1205 APLMEALGMIA
-1216 EGWPEKPE
+1216 PE

>member
-11 PDDPRHDGHHGQG
+11 PDSPAEH
-24 GDTRTAPGRT
+24 A
-34 TDRPGDRLDETG
+34 DRPLTA
-46 RPDARGRD
+46 RPGRD
-54 IVAERLTVDKGTVHL
+54 IVAERLTADKGTVHL

-109 LELARRKDLLAP
+109 LELARRTDLLEP
-121 LGVVH
+121 LDVVH
-126 LPAVNEELGATSV
+126 LPAVNEELGATAV

-211 LLADIGMPV
+211 LLADMGMPV

-250 VTAAVADGSSTVIL
+250 VTAAVADGSSTVTL

-272 PPADGHSPSAR
+272 PPAGGHSPSAR

-298 VRLERARAYAR
+298 VRLDRARAYAR

-315 VLHEGESDRLGIV
+315 VLHEGDADRLGIV

-336 VEEALRDLG
+336 VEETLRNLG

-358 WPLDSEQIADFAAG
+358 WPLDPEQIDDFAAG
-372 LDSIIVVEDKG
+372 LDAIIVVEDKG

-397 EHRPRLEPA
+397 DHRPRLEPA
-406 RDVAAALPPVL
+406 RDIAAALPPVL
-417 GRLGISHEAPAPAPI
+417 GRLGISHDAPAPAPI

-501 GMSPFVRERHLVQ
+501 GMSPFVDERHLVQ

-561 PLPGI
+561 PLAGI
-566 LDLLRA
+566 LNLLRA

-583 DVARTRKELGGSLRT
+583 DVARTRKELGGGFAGALRS
-598 RLGAKAVEIRDRAD
+598 RFGGRAVEVRDRAD

-617 RELAEESGV
+617 RELAAETGV
-626 TVLVHDQSCATELR
+626 TVLVHDQACATELR

-715 PEEGSRA
+715 PDARAEGSA
-722 GSADAGARVPS
+722 IAGARVSS
-733 LYDADLPDPP
+733 LDDADLPDPP
-743 PVHLGAGRSWNVRV
+743 AVHLGAGRSWNVRV

-800 DVRITDGAVE
+800 DVRISDGALE

-824 ACDGLTSADPANLA
+824 ALDGLTSADPANLA
-838 VIGASRTTAVVSS
+838 VIDAARTTAVASS

-917 PISPAAVENALRS
+917 PVSPAAVEHALRS

-935 GANIQAF
+935 DANIQAF

-952 EAVAAALR
+952 EAVAAAI
-960 NATPGASRDTS
+960 GKASP
-971 SGAATDA
+971 APDA
-978 AGAPA
+978 PAAPA
-983 WSLRLVDDVLG
+983 WAKLLVSEVLG
-994 SPVEGGLPVELPSDL
+994 TPVEGGLAVELPADL
-1009 RHSIALRVA
+1009 RESIALRVA
-1018 ELRDWGDE
+1018 ELKAWGDA
-1026 SDARG
+1026 SDARR
-1031 YLDDLAVLAGAER
+1031 YVEDLAVLARAER
-1044 AIAPRGT
+1044 GVAPRST
-1051 TLLRAAAFGLHKLT
+1051 TLLRAAAFGLHKLA

-1077 LDTGFL
+1077 LDKGFL
-1083 DGVAG
+1083 DGVAD
-1088 EYGDGADVAF
+1088 EYGETADVKI

-1103 FLRALGMDRKLRM
+1103 FLRALGMDRKMRM
-1116 GAAARPALRALTKAK
+1116 GTTARPALRALTKAK
-1131 RLRGTALDPFGRT
+1131 RLRGTAFDPFGRT
-1144 SARRF
+1144 AARRF
-1149 ERELRDAYRTRLLGF
+1149 ERELRDAYRGRLLEF
-1164 AAEMN
+1164 AAEMDA
-1169 GEADDVAKQKLL
+1169 EADDVAKQKLL

-1190 ADSVRGYEDVKERSA
+1190 ADSVRGYEDIKERSA
-1205 APLLTALGMTA
+1205 APLMEALGMIA
-1216 EGWPEKPE
+1216 PE

>member
-11 PDDPRHDGHHGQG
+11 PDSPAEH
-24 GDTRTAPGRT
+24 A
-34 TDRPGDRLDETG
+34 DRPLTA
-46 RPDARGRD
+46 RPGRD
-54 IVAERLTVDKGTVHL
+54 IVAERLTADKGTVHL

-109 LELARRKDLLAP
+109 LELARRTDLLEP
-121 LGVVH
+121 LDVVH
-126 LPAVNEELGATSV
+126 LPAVNEELGATAV

-211 LLADIGMPV
+211 LLADMGMPV

-250 VTAAVADGSSTVIL
+250 VTAAVADGSSTVTL

-272 PPADGHSPSAR
+272 PPAGGHSPSAR

-298 VRLERARAYAR
+298 VRLDRARAYAR

-315 VLHEGESDRLGIV
+315 VLHEGDADRLGIV

-336 VEEALRDLG
+336 VEETLRNLG

-358 WPLDSEQIADFAAG
+358 WPLDPEQIDDFAAG
-372 LDSIIVVEDKG
+372 LDAIIVVEDKG

-397 EHRPRLEPA
+397 DHRPRLEPA
-406 RDVAAALPPVL
+406 RDIAAALPPVL
-417 GRLGISHEAPAPAPI
+417 GRLGISHDAPAPAPI

-501 GMSPFVRERHLVQ
+501 GMSPFVDERHLVQ

-561 PLPGI
+561 PLAGI
-566 LDLLRA
+566 LNLLRA

-583 DVARTRKELGGSLRT
+583 DVARTRKELGGGFAGALRS
-598 RLGAKAVEIRDRAD
+598 RFGGRAVEVRDRAD

-617 RELAEESGV
+617 RELAAESGV
-626 TVLVHDQSCATELR
+626 TVLVHDQACATELR

-715 PEEGSRA
+715 PDARAEGSA
-722 GSADAGARVPS
+722 IAGARVSS
-733 LYDADLPDPP
+733 LDDADLPDPP
-743 PVHLGAGRSWNVRV
+743 AVHLGAGRSWNVRV

-800 DVRITDGAVE
+800 DVRISDGALE

-824 ACDGLTSADPANLA
+824 ALDGLTSADPANLA
-838 VIGASRTTAVVSS
+838 VIDAARTTAVASS

-860 TDVRAERPDGVALA
+860 TDVRAELPDGVALA

-917 PISPAAVENALRS
+917 PVSPAAVEHALRS

-935 GANIQAF
+935 DANIQAF

-952 EAVAAALR
+952 EAVAAAI
-960 NATPGASRDTS
+960 GKASP
-971 SGAATDA
+971 APDA
-978 AGAPA
+978 PAAPA
-983 WSLRLVDDVLG
+983 WAKLLVSEVLG
-994 SPVEGGLPVELPSDL
+994 TPVEGGLAVELPADL
-1009 RHSIALRVA
+1009 RESIALRVA
-1018 ELRDWGDE
+1018 ELKAWGDA
-1026 SDARG
+1026 SDARR
-1031 YLDDLAVLAGAER
+1031 YVEDLAVLARAER
-1044 AIAPRGT
+1044 GVAPRST
-1051 TLLRAAAFGLHKLT
+1051 TLLRAAAFGLHKLA

-1083 DGVAG
+1083 DGVAD
-1088 EYGDGADVAF
+1088 EYGETADVKI

-1103 FLRALGMDRKLRM
+1103 FLRALGMDRKMRM
-1116 GAAARPALRALTKAK
+1116 GTTARPALRALTKAK
-1131 RLRGTALDPFGRT
+1131 RLRGTVFDPFGRA

-1149 ERELRDAYRTRLLGF
+1149 ERELRDAYRGRLLEF
-1164 AAEMN
+1164 AAEMDA
-1169 GEADDVAKQKLL
+1169 EADDVAKQKLL

-1190 ADSVRGYEDVKERSA
+1190 ADSVRGYEDIKERSA
-1205 APLLTALGMTA
+1205 APLMEALGMIA
-1216 EGWPEKPE
+1216 PE

>member
-11 PDDPRHDGHHGQG
+11 PDSPAEH
-24 GDTRTAPGRT
+24 A
-34 TDRPGDRLDETG
+34 DRPRIS
-46 RPDARGRD
+46 RQGRD
-54 IVAERLTVDKGTVHL
+54 IVAERLTADKGTVHL

-109 LELARRKDLLAP
+109 LELARRTDLLEP
-121 LGVVH
+121 LDVVH
-126 LPAVNEELGATSV
+126 LPAVNEELGATAV

-145 AGAGTLRE
+145 GGAGTLRE

-172 VDALRHANL
+172 IDALRHANL

-211 LLADIGMPV
+211 LLADMGMPV

-250 VTAAVADGSSTVIL
+250 VTAAVADGSSTVTL

-298 VRLERARAYAR
+298 VRLDRARAYAR

-315 VLHEGESDRLGIV
+315 VLHEGDADRLGIV

-336 VEEALRDLG
+336 VEETLRDLG

-358 WPLDSEQIADFAAG
+358 WPLDPEQIDDFAAG
-372 LDSIIVVEDKG
+372 LDEIIVVEDKG

-397 EHRPRLEPA
+397 DHRPRLEPA
-406 RDVAAALPPVL
+406 RDIAAALPPVL
-417 GRLGISHEAPAPAPI
+417 GRLGISHDAPAPAPI

-480 ETRVGDVTGTTQ
+480 ENRVGDVTGTTQ

-561 PLPGI
+561 PLAGI
-566 LDLLRA
+566 LNLLRA

-583 DVARTRKELGGSLRT
+583 DVARTRKELGGGFAGALRS
-598 RLGAKAVEIRDRAD
+598 RFGGRAVEVRDRAD

-617 RELAEESGV
+617 RELAAESGV
-626 TVLVHDQSCATELR
+626 TVLVHDQACATELR

-715 PEEGSRA
+715 PDARAEGSA
-722 GSADAGARVPS
+722 IAGARVSS
-733 LYDADLPDPP
+733 LDDADLPDPP
-743 PVHLGAGRSWNVRV
+743 AVHLGAGRSWNVRV

-800 DVRITDGAVE
+800 DVRISDGALE

-824 ACDGLTSADPANLA
+824 ALDGLTSADPANLA
-838 VIGASRTTAVVSS
+838 VIDAARTTAVASS

-892 ARGLFGDA
+892 ARGIFGDA

-917 PISPAAVENALRS
+917 PVSPAAVENALRS

-935 GANIQAF
+935 AANIQAF

-952 EAVAAALR
+952 EAVAAAI
-960 NATPGASRDTS
+960 GKASP
-971 SGAATDA
+971 APDA
-978 AGAPA
+978 PAAPA
-983 WSLRLVDDVLG
+983 WAKLLVSEVLG
-994 SPVEGGLPVELPSDL
+994 TPVEGGLAVEFPADL
-1009 RHSIALRVA
+1009 RESIALRVA
-1018 ELRDWGDE
+1018 ELKAWGDA
-1026 SDARG
+1026 SDARR
-1031 YLDDLAVLAGAER
+1031 YVEDLAVLARAER
-1044 AIAPRGT
+1044 GVAPRST
-1051 TLLRAAAFGLHKLT
+1051 TLLRAAAFGLHKLA

-1083 DGVAG
+1083 DGVAD
-1088 EYGDGADVAF
+1088 EYGETADVKI

-1103 FLRALGMDRKLRM
+1103 FLRALGMDRKMRM
-1116 GAAARPALRALTKAK
+1116 GTTARPALRALTKAK
-1131 RLRGTALDPFGRT
+1131 RLRGTAFDPFGRT
-1144 SARRF
+1144 AARRF
-1149 ERELRDAYRTRLLGF
+1149 ERELRDAYRGRLLEF
-1164 AAEMN
+1164 AAEMDA
-1169 GEADDVAKQKLL
+1169 EADDVAKQKLL

-1190 ADSVRGYEDVKERSA
+1190 ADSVRGYEDIKERSA
-1205 APLLTALGMTA
+1205 APLMEALGMIA
-1216 EGWPEKPE
+1216 PE

>member
-11 PDDPRHDGHHGQG
+11 PDSPAEH
-24 GDTRTAPGRT
+24 A
-34 TDRPGDRLDETG
+34 DRPLTA
-46 RPDARGRD
+46 RPGRD
-54 IVAERLTVDKGTVHL
+54 IVAERLTADKGTVHL

-109 LELARRKDLLAP
+109 LELARRTDLLEP
-121 LGVVH
+121 LDVVH
-126 LPAVNEELGATSV
+126 LPAVNEELGATAV

-211 LLADIGMPV
+211 LLADMGMPV

-250 VTAAVADGSSTVIL
+250 VTAAVADGSSTVTL

-272 PPADGHSPSAR
+272 PPAGGHSPSAR

-298 VRLERARAYAR
+298 VRLDRARAYAR

-315 VLHEGESDRLGIV
+315 VLHEGDADRLGIV

-336 VEEALRDLG
+336 VEETLRNLG

-358 WPLDSEQIADFAAG
+358 WPLDPEQIDDFAAG
-372 LDSIIVVEDKG
+372 LDAIIVVEDKG

-397 EHRPRLEPA
+397 DHRPRLEPA
-406 RDVAAALPPVL
+406 RDIAAALPPVL
-417 GRLGISHEAPAPAPI
+417 GRLGISHDAPAPAPI

-501 GMSPFVRERHLVQ
+501 GMSPFVDERHLVQ

-561 PLPGI
+561 PLAGI
-566 LDLLRA
+566 LNLLRA

-583 DVARTRKELGGSLRT
+583 DVARTRKELGGGFAGALRS
-598 RLGAKAVEIRDRAD
+598 RFGGRAVEVRDRAD

-617 RELAEESGV
+617 RELAAETGV
-626 TVLVHDQSCATELR
+626 TVLVHDQACATELR

-715 PEEGSRA
+715 PDARAEGSA
-722 GSADAGARVPS
+722 IAGARVSS
-733 LYDADLPDPP
+733 LDDADLPDPP
-743 PVHLGAGRSWNVRV
+743 AVHLGAGRSWNVRV

-800 DVRITDGAVE
+800 DVRISDGALE

-824 ACDGLTSADPANLA
+824 ALDGLTSADPANLA
-838 VIGASRTTAVVSS
+838 VIDAARTTAVASS

-917 PISPAAVENALRS
+917 PVSPAAVEHALRS

-935 GANIQAF
+935 DANIQAF

-952 EAVAAALR
+952 EAVAAAI
-960 NATPGASRDTS
+960 GKASP
-971 SGAATDA
+971 APDA
-978 AGAPA
+978 PAAPA
-983 WSLRLVDDVLG
+983 WAKLLVSEVLG
-994 SPVEGGLPVELPSDL
+994 TPVEGGLAVELPADL
-1009 RHSIALRVA
+1009 RESIALRVA
-1018 ELRDWGDE
+1018 ELKAWGDA
-1026 SDARG
+1026 SDARR
-1031 YLDDLAVLAGAER
+1031 YVEDLAVLARAER
-1044 AIAPRGT
+1044 GVAPRST
-1051 TLLRAAAFGLHKLT
+1051 TLLRAAAFGLHKLA

-1077 LDTGFL
+1077 LDKGFL
-1083 DGVAG
+1083 DGVAD
-1088 EYGDGADVAF
+1088 EYGETADVKI

-1103 FLRALGMDRKLRM
+1103 FLRALGMDRKMRM
-1116 GAAARPALRALTKAK
+1116 GTTARPALRALTKAK
-1131 RLRGTALDPFGRT
+1131 RLRGTVFDPFGRA

-1149 ERELRDAYRTRLLGF
+1149 ERELRDAYRGRLLEF
-1164 AAEMN
+1164 AAEMDA
-1169 GEADDVAKQKLL
+1169 EADDVAKQKLL

-1190 ADSVRGYEDVKERSA
+1190 ADSVRGYEDIKERSA
-1205 APLLTALGMTA
+1205 APLMEALGMIA
-1216 EGWPEKPE
+1216 PE

>member
-11 PDDPRHDGHHGQG
+11 PDSPAEH
-24 GDTRTAPGRT
+24 A
-34 TDRPGDRLDETG
+34 DRPLTA
-46 RPDARGRD
+46 RPGRD
-54 IVAERLTVDKGTVHL
+54 IVAERLTADKGTVHL

-109 LELARRKDLLAP
+109 LELARRTDLLEP
-121 LGVVH
+121 LDVVH
-126 LPAVNEELGATSV
+126 LPAVNEELGATAV

-211 LLADIGMPV
+211 LLADMGMPV

-250 VTAAVADGSSTVIL
+250 VTAAVADGSSTVTL

-272 PPADGHSPSAR
+272 PPAGGHSPSAR

-298 VRLERARAYAR
+298 VRLDRARAYAR

-315 VLHEGESDRLGIV
+315 VLHEGDADRLGIV

-336 VEEALRDLG
+336 VEETLRNLG

-358 WPLDSEQIADFAAG
+358 WPLDPEQIDDFAAG
-372 LDSIIVVEDKG
+372 LDAIIVVEDKG

-397 EHRPRLEPA
+397 DHRPRLEPA
-406 RDVAAALPPVL
+406 RDIAAALPPVL
-417 GRLGISHEAPAPAPI
+417 GRLGISHDAPAPAPI

-501 GMSPFVRERHLVQ
+501 GMSPFVDERHLVQ

-561 PLPGI
+561 PLAGI
-566 LDLLRA
+566 LNLLRA

-583 DVARTRKELGGSLRT
+583 DVARTRKELGGGFAGALRS
-598 RLGAKAVEIRDRAD
+598 RFGGRAVEVRDRAD

-617 RELAEESGV
+617 RELAAESGV
-626 TVLVHDQSCATELR
+626 TVLVHDQACATELR

-715 PEEGSRA
+715 PDARAEGSA
-722 GSADAGARVPS
+722 IAGARVSS
-733 LYDADLPDPP
+733 LDDADLPDPP
-743 PVHLGAGRSWNVRV
+743 AVHLGAGRSWNVRV

-800 DVRITDGAVE
+800 DVRISDGALE

-824 ACDGLTSADPANLA
+824 ALDGLTSADPANLA
-838 VIGASRTTAVVSS
+838 VIDAARTTAVASS

-892 ARGLFGDA
+892 ARGIFGDA

-917 PISPAAVENALRS
+917 PVSPAAVEHALRS

-935 GANIQAF
+935 DANIQAF

-952 EAVAAALR
+952 EAVAAAI
-960 NATPGASRDTS
+960 GKASP
-971 SGAATDA
+971 APDA
-978 AGAPA
+978 PAAPA
-983 WSLRLVDDVLG
+983 WAKLLVSEVLG
-994 SPVEGGLPVELPSDL
+994 TPVEGGLAVELPADL
-1009 RHSIALRVA
+1009 RESIALRVA
-1018 ELRDWGDE
+1018 ELKAWGDA
-1026 SDARG
+1026 SDARR
-1031 YLDDLAVLAGAER
+1031 YVEDLAVLARAER
-1044 AIAPRGT
+1044 GVAPRST
-1051 TLLRAAAFGLHKLT
+1051 TLLRAAAFGLHKLA

-1083 DGVAG
+1083 DGVAD
-1088 EYGDGADVAF
+1088 EYGETADVKI

-1103 FLRALGMDRKLRM
+1103 FLRALGMDRKMRM
-1116 GAAARPALRALTKAK
+1116 GTTARPALRALTKAK
-1131 RLRGTALDPFGRT
+1131 RLRGTAFDPFGRT
-1144 SARRF
+1144 AARRF
-1149 ERELRDAYRTRLLGF
+1149 ERELRDAYRGRLLEF
-1164 AAEMN
+1164 AAEMDA
-1169 GEADDVAKQKLL
+1169 EADDVAKQKLL

-1190 ADSVRGYEDVKERSA
+1190 ADSVRGYEDIKERSA
-1205 APLLTALGMTA
+1205 APLMEALGMIA
-1216 EGWPEKPE
+1216 PE

>member
-11 PDDPRHDGHHGQG
+11 PDSPAEH
-24 GDTRTAPGRT
+24 A
-34 TDRPGDRLDETG
+34 DRPLTA
-46 RPDARGRD
+46 RPGRD
-54 IVAERLTVDKGTVHL
+54 IVAERLTADKGTVHL

-109 LELARRKDLLAP
+109 LELARRTDLLEP
-121 LGVVH
+121 LDVVH
-126 LPAVNEELGATSV
+126 LPAVNEELGATAV

-211 LLADIGMPV
+211 LLADMGMPV

-250 VTAAVADGSSTVIL
+250 VTAAVADGSSTVTL

-272 PPADGHSPSAR
+272 PPAGGHSPSAR

-298 VRLERARAYAR
+298 VRLDRARAYAR

-315 VLHEGESDRLGIV
+315 VLHEGDADRLGIV

-336 VEEALRDLG
+336 VEETLRNLG

-358 WPLDSEQIADFAAG
+358 WPLDPEQIDDFAAG
-372 LDSIIVVEDKG
+372 LDAIIVVEDKG

-397 EHRPRLEPA
+397 DHRPRLEPA
-406 RDVAAALPPVL
+406 RDIAAALPPVL
-417 GRLGISHEAPAPAPI
+417 GRLGISHDAPAPAPI

-501 GMSPFVRERHLVQ
+501 GMSPFVDERHLVQ

-561 PLPGI
+561 PLAGI
-566 LDLLRA
+566 LNLLRA

-583 DVARTRKELGGSLRT
+583 DVARTRKELGGGFAGALRS
-598 RLGAKAVEIRDRAD
+598 RFGGRAVEVRDRAD

-617 RELAEESGV
+617 RELAAESGV
-626 TVLVHDQSCATELR
+626 TVLVHDQACATELR

-715 PEEGSRA
+715 PDARAEGSA
-722 GSADAGARVPS
+722 IAGARVSS
-733 LYDADLPDPP
+733 LDDADLPDPP
-743 PVHLGAGRSWNVRV
+743 AVHLGAGRSWNVRV

-800 DVRITDGAVE
+800 DVRISDGALE

-824 ACDGLTSADPANLA
+824 ALDGLTSADPANLA
-838 VIGASRTTAVVSS
+838 VIDAARTTAVASS

-917 PISPAAVENALRS
+917 PVSPAAVEHALRS

-935 GANIQAF
+935 DANIQAF

-952 EAVAAALR
+952 EAVAAAI
-960 NATPGASRDTS
+960 GKASP
-971 SGAATDA
+971 AP
-978 AGAPA
+978 GAPA
-983 WSLRLVDDVLG
+983 APAWAKLLVSEVLG
-994 SPVEGGLPVELPSDL
+994 TPVEGGLAVELPADL
-1009 RHSIALRVA
+1009 RESIALRVA
-1018 ELRDWGDE
+1018 ELKAWGDA
-1026 SDARG
+1026 SDARR
-1031 YLDDLAVLAGAER
+1031 YVEDLAVLARAER
-1044 AIAPRGT
+1044 GVAPRST
-1051 TLLRAAAFGLHKLT
+1051 TLLRAAAFGLHKLA

-1077 LDTGFL
+1077 LDKGFL
-1083 DGVAG
+1083 DGVAD
-1088 EYGDGADVAF
+1088 EYGETADVKI

-1103 FLRALGMDRKLRM
+1103 FLRALGMDRKMRM
-1116 GAAARPALRALTKAK
+1116 GTTARPALRALTKAK
-1131 RLRGTALDPFGRT
+1131 RLRGTAFDPFGRT
-1144 SARRF
+1144 AARRF
-1149 ERELRDAYRTRLLGF
+1149 ERELRDAYRGRLLEF
-1164 AAEMN
+1164 AAEMDA
-1169 GEADDVAKQKLL
+1169 EADDVAKQKLL

-1190 ADSVRGYEDVKERSA
+1190 ADSVRGYEDIKERSA
-1205 APLLTALGMTA
+1205 APLMEALGMIA
-1216 EGWPEKPE
+1216 PE

>member
-11 PDDPRHDGHHGQG
+11 PDSPAEH
-24 GDTRTAPGRT
+24 A
-34 TDRPGDRLDETG
+34 DRPLTA
-46 RPDARGRD
+46 RPGRD
-54 IVAERLTVDKGTVHL
+54 IVAERLTADKGTVHL

-109 LELARRKDLLAP
+109 LELARRTDLLEP
-121 LGVVH
+121 LDVVH
-126 LPAVNEELGATSV
+126 LPAVNEELGATAV

-211 LLADIGMPV
+211 LLADMGMPV

-250 VTAAVADGSSTVIL
+250 VTAAVADGSSTVTL

-272 PPADGHSPSAR
+272 PPAGGHSPSAR

-298 VRLERARAYAR
+298 VRLDRARAYAR

-315 VLHEGESDRLGIV
+315 VLHEGDADRLGIV

-336 VEEALRDLG
+336 VEETLRNLG

-358 WPLDSEQIADFAAG
+358 WPLDPEQIDDFAAG
-372 LDSIIVVEDKG
+372 LDAIIVVEDKG

-397 EHRPRLEPA
+397 DHRPRLEPA
-406 RDVAAALPPVL
+406 RDIAAALPPVL
-417 GRLGISHEAPAPAPI
+417 GRLGISHDAPAPAPI

-501 GMSPFVRERHLVQ
+501 GMSPFVDERHLVQ

-561 PLPGI
+561 PLAGI
-566 LDLLRA
+566 LNLLRA

-583 DVARTRKELGGSLRT
+583 DVARTRKELGGGFAGALRS
-598 RLGAKAVEIRDRAD
+598 RFGGRAVEVRDRAD

-617 RELAEESGV
+617 RELAAESGV
-626 TVLVHDQSCATELR
+626 TVLVHDQACATELR

-715 PEEGSRA
+715 PDARAEGSA
-722 GSADAGARVPS
+722 IAGARVSS
-733 LYDADLPDPP
+733 LDDADLPDPP
-743 PVHLGAGRSWNVRV
+743 AVHLGAGRSWNVRV

-800 DVRITDGAVE
+800 DVRISDGALE

-824 ACDGLTSADPANLA
+824 ALDGLTSADPANLA
-838 VIGASRTTAVVSS
+838 VIDAARTTAVASS

-917 PISPAAVENALRS
+917 PVSPAAVEHALRS

-935 GANIQAF
+935 DANIQAF

-952 EAVAAALR
+952 EAVAAAI
-960 NATPGASRDTS
+960 GKASP
-971 SGAATDA
+971 AP
-978 AGAPA
+978 GAPA
-983 WSLRLVDDVLG
+983 APAWAKLLVSEVLG
-994 SPVEGGLPVELPSDL
+994 TPVEGGLAVELPADL
-1009 RHSIALRVA
+1009 RESIALRVA
-1018 ELRDWGDE
+1018 ELKAWGDA
-1026 SDARG
+1026 SDARR
-1031 YLDDLAVLAGAER
+1031 YVEDLAVLARAER
-1044 AIAPRGT
+1044 GVAPRST
-1051 TLLRAAAFGLHKLT
+1051 TLLRAAAFGLHKLA

-1077 LDTGFL
+1077 LDKGFL
-1083 DGVAG
+1083 DGVAD
-1088 EYGDGADVAF
+1088 EYGETADVKI

-1103 FLRALGMDRKLRM
+1103 FLRALGMDRKMRM
-1116 GAAARPALRALTKAK
+1116 GTTARPALRALTKAK
-1131 RLRGTALDPFGRT
+1131 RLRGTVFDPFGRA

-1149 ERELRDAYRTRLLGF
+1149 ERELRDAYRGRLLEF
-1164 AAEMN
+1164 AAEMDA
-1169 GEADDVAKQKLL
+1169 EADDVAKQKLL

-1190 ADSVRGYEDVKERSA
+1190 ADSVRGYEDIKERSA
-1205 APLLTALGMTA
+1205 APLMEALGMIA
-1216 EGWPEKPE
+1216 PE